1 METFLLNLLKTSLL
15 GSLAILAMLVLKPLW
30 RERYRAKTRCWLW
43 LALAAFLLL
52 PVDFSVKNA
61 PVQAAPPKDYTLFV
75 GTDKTAIQSTDNLF
89 GDMAEKSGQSP
100 AQVRD
105 TIIQRPVTNP
115 EQKTTRYIPVTT
127 ILFYGY
133 LAGAAAFLLYQGVSY
148 ALFRR
153 TVRRWKRDVSR
164 ADYAAMLSDTAR
176 DLGVSAPEMIV
187 CEAISTPAVTGL
199 LRPRLLL
206 PHERYDVQELRYILR
221 HELCHLKR
229 RDMLLKL
236 VLLAANA
243 MHWFNPVVYLM
254 LRQADED
261 IELACDSAATD
272 GLELPERAAYS
283 RTLLAAVQSSVRALP
298 ATTCFGGTV
307 ERLKRRIT
315 NVLGAQ
321 KKRGLG
327 VVALVLA
334 LTLTAG
340 CAISWGERAQK
351 NDDPF
356 ADKSYT
362 VDILLY
368 EAPAFTDGFTDGT
381 YPSFRTTTNT
391 AGEKYVTLCDAWG
404 STSIYGP
411 MEEYTLEKQSFY
423 ALFGSTKASPVD
435 DLIQNNK
442 SAWSGHC
449 EEASDG
455 QPNQVYLLK
464 QKDGSVYL
472 GLAGDYEEDG
482 SELFCS
488 VFRLNEQVNPIY
500 ASMDDYAAACVE
512 DLKKGTMTYSVS
524 ENNDYASRS
533 IEDTVADVRV
543 TQLEQADSLGNL
555 SPDGTVLE
563 LWYFQY
569 EMKPTNEAG
578 MQIDVIGGQELTD
591 DGYLNENW
599 THYLTVLH
607 YTYGEKT
614 GYQVIG
620 TYTGNDGLW
629 YNGCSYSGEE
639 KYYLHDFYVDYAGL
653 DLPKMFIPDLLN
665 DTAADGYGRAN
676 QCEARLISGDGS
688 YYFYAPITAWA
699 CNPGTEFWYSRY
711 DTGSYFNAKKLE
723 QSLDEAKA
731 EWESTGAK
739 AEKTDAGWRFV
750 THEGMSNTI
759 VTLFDAPDGTCYE
772 VTTHWTF
779 DGSTEENQWGWN
791 RDRAV
796 EGEAVILQAMVNSFR
811 TSKILFTDGS
821 PNGSESS
828 DPAPDDT
835 AFQADLQLASNGG
848 ASWLSL
854 NTDGMAVGGH
864 DPKDSAPTVLLDT
877 CDYKEYDPSESSP
890 SGSAVPPGGGNP
902 LALCL
907 SLSNSARFTFY
918 EGSDFMLYQHGDT
931 RYYKVSSYGD
941 YATIFDAMLA
951 WYNKTPD
958 KEATFESDLVL
969 ASNAATVD
977 ILAFCPASG
986 ESGSHAPLLTGY
998 SVALDSYEYK
1008 PIDKPKN
1015 LDGLDSVE
1023 LWPHNA
1029 QATCLIFYKGTN
1041 TVKYVSGKSERYYRA
1056 VGDFSIVDN
1065 DGRTLYDLMRVWY
1078 DTAEYSDML
1087 TSDVRAQS
1095 KSFSWQEAA
1104 QNWANA
1110 YYGTQKEVTSG
1121 SIYKFTWLNVTVNPA
1136 EETTQAKRKA
1146 GEIDDNTYCFAV
1158 RVEFTAESANA
1169 LQSAMAGNTVKCEN
1183 PAAPKDAYEFYRC
1196 CTIQLR
1202 DDGRWYGTELG
1213 TGWLCAIPK
1222 KEGLPPPFFAV
1233 FQRRAGKSTGT
1244 SQRYVV

>member
-100 AQVRD
+100 AAVRD

-133 LAGAAAFLLYQGVSY
+133 LAGAAAFLLYQGISY

-199 LRPRLLL
+199 LCPRLLL

-315 NVLGAQ
+315 NILGAQ

-340 CAISWGERAQK
+340 CATSWGSRDASTA
-351 NDDPF
+351 PF
-356 ADKSYT
+356 DGSRYNPMFVFGNSELTTGKDFRPLYYVSDGNGFSVQLSQGNGAKSVALTYGST
-362 VDILLY
+362 VAVYMPLESVTLTQ
-368 EAPAFTDGFTDGT
+368 ENFDGT
-381 YPSFRTTTNT
+381 LLPDLDTLRGDNKAAWRVQLPDNFDDHDPEASPNLVFLLEQEDGTLYLCIGYHFEGGDAFPEDTDRIRWVYRLEKEDDTLYPSM
-391 AGEKYVTLCDAWG
+391 DA
-404 STSIYGP
+404 
-411 MEEYTLEKQSFY
+411 
-423 ALFGSTKASPVD
+423 
-435 DLIQNNK
+435 
-442 SAWSGHC
+442 
-449 EEASDG
+449 
-455 QPNQVYLLK
+455 
-464 QKDGSVYL
+464 
-472 GLAGDYEEDG
+472 
-482 SELFCS
+482 
-488 VFRLNEQVNPIY
+488 
-500 ASMDDYAAACVE
+500 YAAAQVE
-512 DLKKGTMTYSVS
+512 KLKKSTMSYCTS
-524 ENNDYASRS
+524 EDGNYASQVA
-533 IEDTVADVRV
+533 EDTVADVRV
-543 TQLEQADSLGNL
+543 TQLEQGDSLGNL

-578 MQIDVIGGQELTD
+578 VEIEPVGGQYVTD
-591 DGYLNENW
+591 DGYLRESW
-599 THYLTVLH
+599 THYLTVLR
-607 YTYGEKT
+607 YTSGEKT

-629 YNGCSYSGEE
+629 YDGCSYSGEE
-639 KYYLHDFYVDYAGL
+639 KYYLHDFYIDYAGL
-653 DLPKMFIPDLLN
+653 DLPKMFIPNLLN
-665 DTAADGYGRAN
+665 AATDGYGRAN

-796 EGEAVILQAMVNSFR
+796 EGEAEVLRAMVRSF
-811 TSKILFTDGS
+811 TVNWDADAAA
-821 PNGSESS
+821 
-828 DPAPDDT
+828 DPALDDSD
-835 AFQADLQLASNGG
+835 FQADLQLASNGG
-848 ASWLSL
+848 AAWMFLYRDNAAITDRDMLNVTPTVRLDECSYALLHDKFTPADGARSLTLWLSNNDSSHL
-854 NTDGMAVGGH
+854 AFFEGTDI
-864 DPKDSAPTVLLDT
+864 
-877 CDYKEYDPSESSP
+877 
-890 SGSAVPPGGGNP
+890 
-902 LALCL
+902 
-907 SLSNSARFTFY
+907 
-918 EGSDFMLYQHGDT
+918 MLYQRDDAY
-931 RYYKVSSYGD
+931 YYKVSDYGD
-941 YATIFDAMLA
+941 YATLYDAMLA
-951 WYNKTPD
+951 WFNSAQSGTEPSD
-958 KEATFESDLVL
+958 ASSATTTNAVSRDSLIKAADSYVDLGGYLWYTAGGKLCRWREGGSVETIDTL
-969 ASNAATVD
+969 PIDSLTDSPVRATLS
-977 ILAFCPASG
+977 IR
-986 ESGSHAPLLTGY
+986 GSR
-998 SVALDSYEYK
+998 VALNYHIGGATMGTYVTELYNPDGEQYVKIDGYESIAFDNHGNIVKTLQFPPAQNNLSISY
-1008 PIDKPKN
+1008 D
-1015 LDGLDSVE
+1015 
-1023 LWPHNA
+1023 
-1029 QATCLIFYKGTN
+1029 
-1041 TVKYVSGKSERYYRA
+1041 SGKTWTSIGDADYFYGSVTEDGSSISYFPGALEIRDGYVYTTA
-1056 VGDFSIVDN
+1056 V
-1065 DGRTLYDLMRVWY
+1065 YDI
-1078 DTAEYSDML
+1078 DHQK
-1087 TSDVRAQS
+1087 TSDPL
-1095 KSFSWQEAA
+1095 
-1104 QNWANA
+1104 
-1110 YYGTQKEVTSG
+1110 VTHS
-1121 SIYKFTWLNVTVNPA
+1121 
-1136 EETTQAKRKA
+1136 
-1146 GEIDDNTYCFAV
+1146 V
-1158 RVEFTAESANA
+1158 RVN
-1169 LQSAMAGNTVKCEN
+1169 LK
-1183 PAAPKDAYEFYRC
+1183 
-1196 CTIQLR
+1196 
-1202 DDGRWYGTELG
+1202 
-1213 TGWLCAIPK
+1213 TGAQEILD
-1222 KEGLPPPFFAV
+1222 
-1233 FQRRAGKSTGT
+1233 
-1244 SQRYVV
+1244 

>member
-43 LALAAFLLL
+43 LAMAAFLLL
-52 PVDFSVKNA
+52 PIDFSVKNA

-100 AQVRD
+100 AAVRD

-115 EQKTTRYIPVTT
+115 EQKMTRYIPVTT

-133 LAGAAAFLLYQGVSY
+133 LAGAAAFLLYQGLSY
-148 ALFRR
+148 AHFRR
-153 TVRRWKRDVSR
+153 TVRRWKRDVAR
-164 ADYAAMLSDTAR
+164 ADYAAMLSDTAH

-206 PHERYDVQELRYILR
+206 PHEHYDVQELRYILR

-229 RDMLLKL
+229 RDMLFKL

-261 IELACDSAATD
+261 IELACDSAAT

-340 CAISWGERAQK
+340 CAVSWGERGKK
-351 NDDPF
+351 NDAPF
-356 ADKSYT
+356 
-362 VDILLY
+362 
-368 EAPAFTDGFTDGT
+368 DGT
-381 YPSFRTTTNT
+381 RYNPVLVVANWELTIGKNFRPLYYVSDESGTYFRLSREDGVNT
-391 AGEKYVTLCDAWG
+391 VTMIYDGGETAFAPMESVTLTQENFDGTLLPDLDALRSDNKTAWRVQLPDNFDDHDPEASPNLVFLLEQEDG
-404 STSIYGP
+404 TLYLCIGYHFNGGDAFPEDSDRIRWVYR
-411 MEEYTLEKQSFY
+411 LEK
-423 ALFGSTKASPVD
+423 
-435 DLIQNNK
+435 
-442 SAWSGHC
+442 
-449 EEASDG
+449 
-455 QPNQVYLLK
+455 
-464 QKDGSVYL
+464 
-472 GLAGDYEEDG
+472 ED
-482 SELFCS
+482 
-488 VFRLNEQVNPIY
+488 NTIY
-500 ASMDDYAAACVE
+500 PSMDDYAAACVE

-543 TQLEQADSLGNL
+543 TRLEQGDSLGNL

-578 MQIDVIGGQELTD
+578 VEIEPVGGQYVTD
-591 DGYLNENW
+591 DGYLRESW

-607 YTYGEKT
+607 YTSGEKT

-629 YNGCSYSGEE
+629 YNGCNYSGEE
-639 KYYLHDFYVDYAGL
+639 KYYLHDFYIDYAGL
-653 DLPKMFIPDLLN
+653 NEPKMYIPNLLN
-665 DTAADGYGRAN
+665 AATDGYGRAN

-796 EGEAVILQAMVNSFR
+796 EGEAEVLRAMVRSF
-811 TSKILFTDGS
+811 TVNWDADAAA
-821 PNGSESS
+821 
-828 DPAPDDT
+828 DPALDDSD
-835 AFQADLQLASNGG
+835 FQADLQLASNGG
-848 ASWLSL
+848 ASWMYLSK
-854 NTDGMAVGGH
+854 NSAAVS
-864 DPKDSAPTVLLDT
+864 DCNMRNVTPTVKLDECSYALLNEEFTPDDGKQT
-877 CDYKEYDPSESSP
+877 
-890 SGSAVPPGGGNP
+890 
-902 LALCL
+902 LTLW
-907 SLSNSARFTFY
+907 LSNNDSSHLAFY
-918 EGSDFMLYQHGDT
+918 EGTNVMLYQRDDA
-931 RYYKVSSYGD
+931 RYYKVSNFGD
-941 YATIFDAMLA
+941 YATLYDAMLA
-951 WYNKTPD
+951 WYHSAQSGTKP
-958 KEATFESDLVL
+958 SD
-969 ASNAATVD
+969 ASSTTTTNAVSRDSLIKA
-977 ILAFCPASG
+977 A
-986 ESGSHAPLLTGY
+986 
-998 SVALDSYEYK
+998 DSYVDLGGYLWYTAGGKFCRWRE
-1008 PIDKPKN
+1008 
-1015 LDGLDSVE
+1015 GGSVE
-1023 LWPHNA
+1023 
-1029 QATCLIFYKGTN
+1029 
-1041 TVKYVSGKSERYYRA
+1041 TVCDLPLDYDTPVSASL
-1056 VGDFSIVDN
+1056 STQDN
-1065 DGRTLYDLMRVWY
+1065 RILMNYHIGGAIMGSFITDLYDTDGKKLSSINGYNAIAISGDIIVMTDYFMPTPNNMSISY
-1078 DTAEYSDML
+1078 DCGKTFTEFGDKDWFYGSAL
-1087 TSDVRAQS
+1087 TED
-1095 KSFSWQEAA
+1095 
-1104 QNWANA
+1104 
-1110 YYGTQKEVTSG
+1110 GTYVTSVNSSLEIRDG
-1121 SIYKFTWLNVTVNPA
+1121 YVYTTAVYDINHEKSDDPLVTH
-1136 EETTQAKRKA
+1136 
-1146 GEIDDNTYCFAV
+1146 AV
-1158 RVEFTAESANA
+1158 RISI
-1169 LQSAMAGNTVKCEN
+1169 K
-1183 PAAPKDAYEFYRC
+1183 
-1196 CTIQLR
+1196 
-1202 DDGRWYGTELG
+1202 
-1213 TGWLCAIPK
+1213 TGAQEILD
-1222 KEGLPPPFFAV
+1222 
-1233 FQRRAGKSTGT
+1233 
-1244 SQRYVV
+1244 

>member
-43 LALAAFLLL
+43 LALAVFLLL
-52 PVDFSVKNA
+52 PIDFSVKNA

-75 GTDKTAIQSTDNLF
+75 GTDKTTIQSTDNLF

-148 ALFRR
+148 TLFRR

-206 PHERYDVQELRYILR
+206 PHEHYDVQELRYILR

-327 VVALVLA
+327 IVALVLA

-340 CAISWGERAQK
+340 CAVSWGERAQK

-362 VDILLY
+362 VDTLLY
-368 EAPAFTDGFTDGT
+368 EAPGFTDGFTDGA
-381 YPSFRTTTNT
+381 YPTFRTATNP
-391 AGEKYVTLCDAWG
+391 AGEKYVTMFNDLGYAL
-404 STSIYGP
+404 IYGP
-411 MEEYTLEKQSFY
+411 MEEYKLEKQSFY
-423 ALFGSTKASPVD
+423 ALFGNTRDASPVD
-435 DLIQNNK
+435 DLMQHNK
-442 SAWSGHC
+442 FAWTGYC
-449 EEASDG
+449 EEAKDS
-455 QPNQVYLLK
+455 QPYQAYLLE
-464 QKDGSVYL
+464 QEDGTIYL
-472 GLAGDYEEDG
+472 GLSADYAEDG
-482 SELFCS
+482 SECFCM
-488 VFRLNEQVNPIY
+488 VYRLNEQINPIY

-524 ENNDYASRS
+524 ENNEYASRS

-543 TQLEQADSLGNL
+543 TQLEQGDSLGNL

-578 MQIDVIGGQELTD
+578 AQINIVGGQELTD

-607 YTYGEKT
+607 YTSGEKT
-614 GYQVIG
+614 GYQILG
-620 TYTGNDGLW
+620 TSMSNDGLW
-629 YNGCSYSGEE
+629 YNGCSYGVDL

-653 DLPKMFIPDLLN
+653 SEPKMYIPNLLN
-665 DTAADGYGRAN
+665 AATDGYGRAN

-811 TSKILFTDGS
+811 TSKILPTTD
-821 PNGSESS
+821 PVLD
-828 DPAPDDT
+828 DPA
-835 AFQADLQLASNGG
+835 FKADLQLATNGG
-848 ASWLSL
+848 ASWMYLSK
-854 NTDGMAVGGH
+854 NSAAVS
-864 DPKDSAPTVLLDT
+864 DCNMRNVTPTVKLDECSYALLNEEFTPDDGKQT
-877 CDYKEYDPSESSP
+877 
-890 SGSAVPPGGGNP
+890 
-902 LALCL
+902 LTLW
-907 SLSNSARFTFY
+907 LSNNDSSHLAFY
-918 EGSDFMLYQHGDT
+918 EGTNVMLYQRDDA
-931 RYYKVSSYGD
+931 RYYKVSNFGD
-941 YATIFDAMLA
+941 YATLYDAMLA
-951 WYNKTPD
+951 WFNSAQSGTEP
-958 KEATFESDLVL
+958 SD
-969 ASNAATVD
+969 ASSTTTTNAVSRDSLIKA
-977 ILAFCPASG
+977 A
-986 ESGSHAPLLTGY
+986 
-998 SVALDSYEYK
+998 DSYVDLGGYLWYTAGGKFCRWRE
-1008 PIDKPKN
+1008 
-1015 LDGLDSVE
+1015 GGSVE
-1023 LWPHNA
+1023 TVCDLPLDYDTPVSASLSTQDNRILMNYHIGG
-1029 QATCLIFYKGTN
+1029 ATMGSFIT
-1041 TVKYVSGKSERYYRA
+1041 
-1056 VGDFSIVDN
+1056 D
-1065 DGRTLYDLMRVWY
+1065 LYDTDGKKLSSINGYNAIAISGDIIVMTDHFMPTPNNMSISY
-1078 DTAEYSDML
+1078 DCGKTFTEFGDKDWFYGSAL
-1087 TSDVRAQS
+1087 TED
-1095 KSFSWQEAA
+1095 
-1104 QNWANA
+1104 
-1110 YYGTQKEVTSG
+1110 GTYVTSVNSSLEIRDG
-1121 SIYKFTWLNVTVNPA
+1121 YVYTTAVYDINHEKSDDPLVTH
-1136 EETTQAKRKA
+1136 
-1146 GEIDDNTYCFAV
+1146 AV
-1158 RVEFTAESANA
+1158 RISI
-1169 LQSAMAGNTVKCEN
+1169 K
-1183 PAAPKDAYEFYRC
+1183 
-1196 CTIQLR
+1196 
-1202 DDGRWYGTELG
+1202 
-1213 TGWLCAIPK
+1213 TGAQEILD
-1222 KEGLPPPFFAV
+1222 
-1233 FQRRAGKSTGT
+1233 
-1244 SQRYVV
+1244 

>member
-43 LALAAFLLL
+43 LALAVFLLL

-61 PVQAAPPKDYTLFV
+61 PVQAEPPKDYTLFV

-115 EQKTTRYIPVTT
+115 EQKATRYIPVTT

-164 ADYAAMLSDTAR
+164 ADYAAMLSDTAH

-272 GLELPERAAYS
+272 GLEHPERAAYS

-315 NVLGAQ
+315 NVLGVQ

-340 CAISWGERAQK
+340 CAVSWGNK
-351 NDDPF
+351 NELSDPF
-356 ADKSYT
+356 GKSYT
-362 VDILLY
+362 IADIVYIGVEPDDTFRENAANAELLLRSDAQSMTLTWTDHY
-368 EAPAFTDGFTDGT
+368 KWDCTAAGSFEMTEENFDRYFDGSAFEAADNPAGWQESDMSAAKLRRENANTWCFTTSSPPDGLTD
-381 YPSFRTTTNT
+381 Y
-391 AGEKYVTLCDAWG
+391 LC
-404 STSIYGP
+404 
-411 MEEYTLEKQSFY
+411 
-423 ALFGSTKASPVD
+423 
-435 DLIQNNK
+435 
-442 SAWSGHC
+442 
-449 EEASDG
+449 
-455 QPNQVYLLK
+455 LLQ
-464 QKDGSVYL
+464 QKDGTLYL
-472 GLAGDYEEDG
+472 AMGYYPDSKQTAPHCFHTL
-482 SELFCS
+482 
-488 VFRLNEQVNPIY
+488 FRLAEKAVPIY
-500 ASMDDYAAACVE
+500 ASMDDYAAKCVE
-512 DLKKGTMTYSVS
+512 DLKQGTMTYYTS
-524 ENNDYASRS
+524 ENGNYGSQA

-543 TQLEQADSLGNL
+543 TQLEFADSLGNL

-569 EMKPTNEAG
+569 EMKPTNKAG
-578 MQIDVIGGQELTD
+578 VEIEPVGGQYVTD
-591 DGYLNENW
+591 DGYLRESW
-599 THYLTVLH
+599 THYLTVLR

-629 YNGCSYSGEE
+629 YDGCNYSGEE
-639 KYYLHDFYVDYAGL
+639 KYYLHDFYIDYAGL
-653 DLPKMFIPDLLN
+653 DLPKMFIPNLLN
-665 DTAADGYGRAN
+665 AATDGYGRAN

-796 EGEAVILQAMVNSFR
+796 EGEAEVLRAMVRSF
-811 TSKILFTDGS
+811 TVNWDADAAA
-821 PNGSESS
+821 
-828 DPAPDDT
+828 DPALDDSD
-835 AFQADLQLASNGG
+835 FQADLQLASNGG
-848 ASWLSL
+848 AAWMYLSKNSAAVSDCNMRNVTPTVKLDECSYALLNEEFTPDDGKQTLTLWLS
-854 NTDGMAVGGH
+854 NN
-864 DPKDSAPTVLLDT
+864 DS
-877 CDYKEYDPSESSP
+877 SH
-890 SGSAVPPGGGNP
+890 
-902 LALCL
+902 LA
-907 SLSNSARFTFY
+907 FY
-918 EGSDFMLYQHGDT
+918 EGTNVMLYQRDDA
-931 RYYKVSSYGD
+931 RYYKVSNFGD
-941 YATIFDAMLA
+941 YATLYDAMLA
-951 WYNKTPD
+951 WFNSAQSGTEPSD
-958 KEATFESDLVL
+958 ASSATTANAVSRDSLIKAADSYVDLGGYLWYTAGGKLYRWREGGSVEVL
-969 ASNAATVD
+969 HDLPVNDVTDTTVD
-977 ILAFCPASG
+977 ATLSVVSDQVALRYYIGGGIMGSFVTELYGADGKQSATLYGYESIAI
-986 ESGSHAPLLTGY
+986 SGSTIVETTKFPPTVNNLRLSTDGGKTWTSIGDADYFYGSVTEDGSSISYFPGALEIRDGY
-998 SVALDSYEYK
+998 VYTTAVYD
-1008 PIDKPKN
+1008 IDHQK
-1015 LDGLDSVE
+1015 
-1023 LWPHNA
+1023 
-1029 QATCLIFYKGTN
+1029 
-1041 TVKYVSGKSERYYRA
+1041 
-1056 VGDFSIVDN
+1056 
-1065 DGRTLYDLMRVWY
+1065 
-1078 DTAEYSDML
+1078 
-1087 TSDVRAQS
+1087 TSDPL
-1095 KSFSWQEAA
+1095 
-1104 QNWANA
+1104 
-1110 YYGTQKEVTSG
+1110 VTHS
-1121 SIYKFTWLNVTVNPA
+1121 
-1136 EETTQAKRKA
+1136 
-1146 GEIDDNTYCFAV
+1146 V
-1158 RVEFTAESANA
+1158 RVN
-1169 LQSAMAGNTVKCEN
+1169 LK
-1183 PAAPKDAYEFYRC
+1183 
-1196 CTIQLR
+1196 
-1202 DDGRWYGTELG
+1202 
-1213 TGWLCAIPK
+1213 TGAQEILD
-1222 KEGLPPPFFAV
+1222 
-1233 FQRRAGKSTGT
+1233 
-1244 SQRYVV
+1244 

>member
-43 LALAAFLLL
+43 LALAVFLLL

-61 PVQAAPPKDYTLFV
+61 PVQAEPPKDYTLFV
-75 GTDKTAIQSTDNLF
+75 GTDKTTIQSTDNLF

-100 AQVRD
+100 AAVRD

-153 TVRRWKRDVSR
+153 TVRRWKRDVAR

-340 CAISWGERAQK
+340 CAVSWGERAQK

-362 VDILLY
+362 VDTLLY
-368 EAPAFTDGFTDGT
+368 EAPGFTDGFTDGA
-381 YPSFRTTTNT
+381 YPTFRTATNP
-391 AGEKYVTLCDAWG
+391 AGEKYVTMFNDLGYAL
-404 STSIYGP
+404 IYGP
-411 MEEYTLEKQSFY
+411 MEEYKLEKQSFY
-423 ALFGSTKASPVD
+423 ALFGSTRDASPVD
-435 DLIQNNK
+435 DLMQHNK
-442 SAWSGHC
+442 SAWTGYC
-449 EEASDG
+449 EEAKDS
-455 QPNQVYLLK
+455 QPYQAYLLE
-464 QKDGSVYL
+464 QEDGTIYL
-472 GLAGDYEEDG
+472 GLSADYAEDG
-482 SELFCS
+482 SECFCM
-488 VFRLNEQVNPIY
+488 VYRLEKEDDTIY
-500 ASMDDYAAACVE
+500 ASMDDYAAERVAE
-512 DLKKGTMTYSVS
+512 LKKGTMTYSVS
-524 ENNDYASRS
+524 ENNEYASRS

-578 MQIDVIGGQELTD
+578 AQINIVGGQELTD

-607 YTYGEKT
+607 YTSGEKT

-796 EGEAVILQAMVNSFR
+796 ESEAEVLRAMVRSF
-811 TSKILFTDGS
+811 TVNWDADAAA
-821 PNGSESS
+821 
-828 DPAPDDT
+828 DPALDDSD
-835 AFQADLQLASNGG
+835 FQADLQLASNGG
-848 ASWLSL
+848 AAWMYLSKNSAAVSDCNMRNVTPTVKLDECSYALLNEEFTPDDGKQTLTLWLS
-854 NTDGMAVGGH
+854 NN
-864 DPKDSAPTVLLDT
+864 DS
-877 CDYKEYDPSESSP
+877 SH
-890 SGSAVPPGGGNP
+890 
-902 LALCL
+902 LA
-907 SLSNSARFTFY
+907 FY
-918 EGSDFMLYQHGDT
+918 EGTNVMLYQRDDA
-931 RYYKVSSYGD
+931 RYYKVSNFGD
-941 YATIFDAMLA
+941 YATLYDAMLA
-951 WYNKTPD
+951 WFNSAQSGT
-958 KEATFESDLVL
+958 ETSD
-969 ASNAATVD
+969 ASSTTTTNAVSRDSLIKA
-977 ILAFCPASG
+977 A
-986 ESGSHAPLLTGY
+986 
-998 SVALDSYEYK
+998 DSY
-1008 PIDKPKN
+1008 
-1015 LDGLDSVE
+1015 
-1023 LWPHNA
+1023 
-1029 QATCLIFYKGTN
+1029 
-1041 TVKYVSGKSERYYRA
+1041 
-1056 VGDFSIVDN
+1056 VDN
-1065 DGRTLYDLMRVWY
+1065 DDYLWYISGGKLCRWHEGGSVETLRELPYNDVTDQPAIATLAVEYDQVALRWHIGGATTGTTMLELYGADGKRTMELD
-1078 DTAEYSDML
+1078 
-1087 TSDVRAQS
+1087 
-1095 KSFSWQEAA
+1095 
-1104 QNWANA
+1104 
-1110 YYGTQKEVTSG
+1110 G
-1121 SIYKFTWLNVTVNPA
+1121 SAP
-1136 EETTQAKRKA
+1136 
-1146 GEIDDNTYCFAV
+1146 FAI
-1158 RVEFTAESANA
+1158 S
-1169 LQSAMAGNTVKCEN
+1169 GNTVVKLLSFPPTTGN
-1183 PAAPKDAYEFYRC
+1183 LLLSTDGGKTWSAIGDADWFYGSVTEDSSGSTSYALADL
-1196 CTIQLR
+1196 TIR
-1202 DDGRWYGTELG
+1202 DGYVYTTAVYDIDHQKTSDPLVTHSVRVNLK
-1213 TGWLCAIPK
+1213 TGAQEILD
-1222 KEGLPPPFFAV
+1222 
-1233 FQRRAGKSTGT
+1233 
-1244 SQRYVV
+1244 

>member
-52 PVDFSVKNA
+52 PIDFSVKNA

-100 AQVRD
+100 SAVRD

-153 TVRRWKRDVSR
+153 TVRRWKRDVAR

-229 RDMLLKL
+229 RDMLFKL

-340 CAISWGERAQK
+340 CAVSWGSRDASTA
-351 NDDPF
+351 PF
-356 ADKSYT
+356 DGSRYHPVFVLENPELTIGESFLPLSNITSTSVQLSQADGIKMVALTYT
-362 VDILLY
+362 GTAMVYTPMESVTLTQ
-368 EAPAFTDGFTDGT
+368 ENFDGT
-381 YPSFRTTTNT
+381 LLPDLDALRSDNKT
-391 AGEKYVTLCDAWG
+391 AWRVQLPDNFDDHDPEASPNLVFLLEQEDGTLYLCIGYHFNGGDAFIEDTDRIRWV
-404 STSIYGP
+404 YR
-411 MEEYTLEKQSFY
+411 LEK
-423 ALFGSTKASPVD
+423 
-435 DLIQNNK
+435 
-442 SAWSGHC
+442 
-449 EEASDG
+449 
-455 QPNQVYLLK
+455 
-464 QKDGSVYL
+464 
-472 GLAGDYEEDG
+472 ED
-482 SELFCS
+482 
-488 VFRLNEQVNPIY
+488 NTIY
-500 ASMDDYAAACVE
+500 PSMDDYAAKCVE
-512 DLKKGTMTYSVS
+512 DLKQGTMTYSVS

-543 TQLEQADSLGNL
+543 TRLEQGDSLGNL

-578 MQIDVIGGQELTD
+578 VQIDVIGGQELTD
-591 DGYLNENW
+591 DGYLNEHW

-614 GYQVIG
+614 GYQIIG
-620 TYTGNDGLW
+620 TSMSNDGLW
-629 YNGCSYSGEE
+629 YNGCGYGVDL

-653 DLPKMFIPDLLN
+653 NEPKMYIPNLVDGLVE
-665 DTAADGYGRAN
+665 DGYGHGN
-676 QCEARLISGDGS
+676 SVEGRLVSGS
-688 YYFYAPITAWA
+688 TYNFCYYYVPITGWA
-699 CNPGTEFWYSRY
+699 CSPGTDYWYSRY
-711 DTGSYFNAKKLE
+711 DTGSYFSVKKLE
-723 QSLDEAKA
+723 RGINDAKA
-731 EWESTGAK
+731 EWESTGVTG
-739 AEKTDAGWRFV
+739 EKVDTGCWRYV

-759 VTLFDAPDGTCYE
+759 VTLFAGPNNTTYE
-772 VTTHWTF
+772 VEIHWLF

-791 RDRAV
+791 HDRAV
-796 EGEAVILQAMVNSFR
+796 EEEAVILQAMVKHFTINGG
-811 TSKILFTDGS
+811 IYFTDGS
-821 PNGSESS
+821 SDSES
-828 DPAPDDT
+828 PADT
-835 AFQADLQLASNGG
+835 AFLTDLQLAANGG
-848 ASWLSL
+848 IESLTLFPAATSSIISPCEPVSTEGSELHVDLSNYGYSSTSEPENISLLNHIRIDLKGDSQSWF
-854 NTDGMAVGGH
+854 
-864 DPKDSAPTVLLDT
+864 
-877 CDYKEYDPSESSP
+877 ESYQ
-890 SGSAVPPGGGNP
+890 GGNVIGYCAENRP
-902 LALCL
+902 
-907 SLSNSARFTFY
+907 T
-918 EGSDFMLYQHGDT
+918 E
-931 RYYKVSSYGD
+931 YY
-941 YATIFDAMLA
+941 
-951 WYNKTPD
+951 
-958 KEATFESDLVL
+958 
-969 ASNAATVD
+969 
-977 ILAFCPASG
+977 LAF
-986 ESGSHAPLLTGY
+986 
-998 SVALDSYEYK
+998 
-1008 PIDKPKN
+1008 
-1015 LDGLDSVE
+1015 
-1023 LWPHNA
+1023 
-1029 QATCLIFYKGTN
+1029 
-1041 TVKYVSGKSERYYRA
+1041 
-1056 VGDFSIVDN
+1056 GDF
-1065 DGRTLYDLMRVWY
+1065 GKYATLYDVILEWYHSAQSGTKPSDASSTTTTNAVSRDSLIKAADSYVDLGGYLWYTAGGKFCRWREGGSVETVCDLPLDY
-1078 DTAEYSDML
+1078 DTPVSASLSTQDNRILMNYHIGGATMGSFITDLYDTDGKKLSSINGYNAIAISGDIIVMTDHFMPTPNNMSISYDCGKTFTEFGDKDWFYGSAL
-1087 TSDVRAQS
+1087 TED
-1095 KSFSWQEAA
+1095 
-1104 QNWANA
+1104 
-1110 YYGTQKEVTSG
+1110 GTYVTSVNSSLEIRDG
-1121 SIYKFTWLNVTVNPA
+1121 YVYTTAVYDINHEKSDDPLVTH
-1136 EETTQAKRKA
+1136 
-1146 GEIDDNTYCFAV
+1146 AV
-1158 RVEFTAESANA
+1158 RISI
-1169 LQSAMAGNTVKCEN
+1169 K
-1183 PAAPKDAYEFYRC
+1183 
-1196 CTIQLR
+1196 
-1202 DDGRWYGTELG
+1202 
-1213 TGWLCAIPK
+1213 TGAQEILD
-1222 KEGLPPPFFAV
+1222 
-1233 FQRRAGKSTGT
+1233 
-1244 SQRYVV
+1244 

>member
-133 LAGAAAFLLYQGVSY
+133 LAGAAAFLLYQGISY
-148 ALFRR
+148 AHFRR

-315 NVLGAQ
+315 NVLGVQ

-327 VVALVLA
+327 IVALVLA

-340 CAISWGERAQK
+340 CAVSWGERAQK

-362 VDILLY
+362 VDTLLY
-368 EAPAFTDGFTDGT
+368 EAPGFTDGFTDGA
-381 YPSFRTTTNT
+381 YPTFRTATNP
-391 AGEKYVTLCDAWG
+391 AGEKYVTMFNDLGYAL
-404 STSIYGP
+404 IYGP
-411 MEEYTLEKQSFY
+411 MEEYKLEKQSFY
-423 ALFGSTKASPVD
+423 ALFGNTRDASPVD
-435 DLIQNNK
+435 DLMQHNK
-442 SAWSGHC
+442 SAWTGYC
-449 EEASDG
+449 EEAKDS
-455 QPNQVYLLK
+455 QPYQAYLLE
-464 QKDGSVYL
+464 QEDGTIYL
-472 GLAGDYEEDG
+472 GLSADYAEDG
-482 SELFCS
+482 SECFCM
-488 VFRLNEQVNPIY
+488 VYRLNEQINPIY

-578 MQIDVIGGQELTD
+578 AQINIVGGQELTD
-591 DGYLNENW
+591 DGYLNEHW

-607 YTYGEKT
+607 YTSGEKT
-614 GYQVIG
+614 GYQIIG
-620 TYTGNDGLW
+620 TSMSNDGLW
-629 YNGCSYSGEE
+629 YNGCSYGVDL

-653 DLPKMFIPDLLN
+653 DLPKMYIPNLVDGLVE
-665 DTAADGYGRAN
+665 DGYGHGN
-676 QCEARLISGDGS
+676 SVEGRLISGNGNYS
-688 YYFYAPITAWA
+688 FYAPISGWTYKPDAEYA
-699 CNPGTEFWYSRY
+699 EYWYSSY
-711 DTGSYFNAKKLE
+711 NTGSYFSVTE
-723 QSLDEAKA
+723 VDHSLYDEKP
-731 EWESTGAK
+731 EWESAGYT
-739 AEKTDAGWRFV
+739 AEWIDESCRFV
-750 THEGMSNTI
+750 THEGMSNTV
-759 VTLFDAPDGTCYE
+759 VTLFNGPNNTCYIVE
-772 VTTHWTF
+772 IHWLF

-791 RDRAV
+791 HDRAV
-796 EGEAVILQAMVNSFR
+796 EEEAVILQAMVNSFR
-811 TSKILFTDGS
+811 TSKILPTTD
-821 PNGSESS
+821 PVLD
-828 DPAPDDT
+828 DPA
-835 AFQADLQLASNGG
+835 FKADLQLATNGG
-848 ASWLSL
+848 ASWMYLSKNSAAVSDCNMRNVSPAVKLDECSYTLL
-854 NTDGMAVGGH
+854 NKDFTPADG
-864 DPKDSAPTVLLDT
+864 TQVLELW
-877 CDYKEYDPSESSP
+877 
-890 SGSAVPPGGGNP
+890 
-902 LALCL
+902 
-907 SLSNSARFTFY
+907 LSNNDDSHFAFY
-918 EGSDFMLYQHGDT
+918 EGTNVMLYQRDDA
-931 RYYKVSSYGD
+931 RYYKVSNFGD
-941 YATIFDAMLA
+941 YATLYNAMLA
-951 WYNKTPD
+951 WFNSAQSGT
-958 KEATFESDLVL
+958 ETSD
-969 ASNAATVD
+969 ASSTTTTNAVTRDSLIKSA
-977 ILAFCPASG
+977 
-986 ESGSHAPLLTGY
+986 
-998 SVALDSYEYK
+998 DSYVDHGGYLWYTAGGKFYRWHE
-1008 PIDKPKN
+1008 
-1015 LDGLDSVE
+1015 GGSVE
-1023 LWPHNA
+1023 
-1029 QATCLIFYKGTN
+1029 
-1041 TVKYVSGKSERYYRA
+1041 TVCDLPLDYDTPVSASL
-1056 VGDFSIVDN
+1056 STQDN
-1065 DGRTLYDLMRVWY
+1065 RILMNYHIGGAIMGSFITDLYDTDGKKLSSISGY
-1078 DTAEYSDML
+1078 DAIAISGDIIVMTDHFMPTPNNMSISYDCGKTFTEFGDKDWFYGSTL
-1087 TSDVRAQS
+1087 TED
-1095 KSFSWQEAA
+1095 
-1104 QNWANA
+1104 
-1110 YYGTQKEVTSG
+1110 GTYVTSVNSSLEIRDG
-1121 SIYKFTWLNVTVNPA
+1121 YVYTTAVYDINHEKSDDPLVTH
-1136 EETTQAKRKA
+1136 
-1146 GEIDDNTYCFAV
+1146 AV
-1158 RVEFTAESANA
+1158 RISI
-1169 LQSAMAGNTVKCEN
+1169 K
-1183 PAAPKDAYEFYRC
+1183 
-1196 CTIQLR
+1196 
-1202 DDGRWYGTELG
+1202 
-1213 TGWLCAIPK
+1213 TGAQEILD
-1222 KEGLPPPFFAV
+1222 
-1233 FQRRAGKSTGT
+1233 
-1244 SQRYVV
+1244 

>member
-43 LALAAFLLL
+43 LALAVFLLL

-75 GTDKTAIQSTDNLF
+75 GTDKTTIQSTDNLF

-153 TVRRWKRDVSR
+153 TVRRWKRAVSR
-164 ADYAAMLSDTAR
+164 ADYASLLSDTAR

-206 PHERYDVQELRYILR
+206 PHEHYDVQELRYILR

-340 CAISWGERAQK
+340 CAVGWGERAQTQK

-500 ASMDDYAAACVE
+500 ASMDDYAAERVAE
-512 DLKKGTMTYSVS
+512 LKKGTMTYSVS
-524 ENNDYASRS
+524 ENNEYASRS

-578 MQIDVIGGQELTD
+578 AQINIVGGQELTD

-607 YTYGEKT
+607 YTSGEQT

-759 VTLFDAPDGTCYE
+759 VTLFDAPDGICYE

-796 EGEAVILQAMVNSFR
+796 EGEAAILQAMTDSF
-811 TSKILFTDGS
+811 TTTGKILLSQEDASAASTGFDALDAALDALGDMNVTADPLGHAVMV
-821 PNGSESS
+821 PNATAKWDDRNGTNIAYRAEIAKQFRQYSWKEASNVAQFGEEVLSVQCGRWNFYLYSNYKNVLSFFDQES
-828 DPAPDDT
+828 DPKGYPYAFEITNAGAENAVWDAFYKWYEEAVAADNGKQTVTPAATDTLSRASITKSADSYVDNDDY
-835 AFQADLQLASNGG
+835 LWYISGG
-848 ASWLSL
+848 KLCRWR
-854 NTDGMAVGGH
+854 
-864 DPKDSAPTVLLDT
+864 
-877 CDYKEYDPSESSP
+877 E
-890 SGSAVPPGGGNP
+890 GSAVETICTLPIDSLTDSPVR
-902 LALCL
+902 ATL
-907 SLSNSARFTFY
+907 SI
-918 EGSDFMLYQHGDT
+918 M
-931 RYYKVSSYGD
+931 VSR
-941 YATIFDAMLA
+941 
-951 WYNKTPD
+951 
-958 KEATFESDLVL
+958 
-969 ASNAATVD
+969 
-977 ILAFCPASG
+977 
-986 ESGSHAPLLTGY
+986 
-998 SVALDSYEYK
+998 VALRYHIGGATMGTYVTELYNSDGEQYVKIDGYESIAFDNHGNIVKTLQFPPAQNNLSISY
-1008 PIDKPKN
+1008 D
-1015 LDGLDSVE
+1015 
-1023 LWPHNA
+1023 
-1029 QATCLIFYKGTN
+1029 
-1041 TVKYVSGKSERYYRA
+1041 SGKTWTAIGDADYFYGSVTEDGSSISYFPGALEIRDGYVYTTA
-1056 VGDFSIVDN
+1056 V
-1065 DGRTLYDLMRVWY
+1065 YDI
-1078 DTAEYSDML
+1078 DHQK
-1087 TSDVRAQS
+1087 TSDPL
-1095 KSFSWQEAA
+1095 
-1104 QNWANA
+1104 
-1110 YYGTQKEVTSG
+1110 VTHS
-1121 SIYKFTWLNVTVNPA
+1121 
-1136 EETTQAKRKA
+1136 
-1146 GEIDDNTYCFAV
+1146 V
-1158 RVEFTAESANA
+1158 RVN
-1169 LQSAMAGNTVKCEN
+1169 LK
-1183 PAAPKDAYEFYRC
+1183 
-1196 CTIQLR
+1196 
-1202 DDGRWYGTELG
+1202 
-1213 TGWLCAIPK
+1213 TGAQEILD
-1222 KEGLPPPFFAV
+1222 
-1233 FQRRAGKSTGT
+1233 
-1244 SQRYVV
+1244 

>member
-43 LALAAFLLL
+43 LTLAAFLLL

-61 PVQAAPPKDYTLFV
+61 PVQAEPPKDYTLFV
-75 GTDKTAIQSTDNLF
+75 GTDKTTIQSTDNLF

-153 TVRRWKRDVSR
+153 TVRRWKRDVAR

-206 PHERYDVQELRYILR
+206 PHEHYDVQELRYILR

-315 NVLGAQ
+315 NVLGTQ

-327 VVALVLA
+327 IVALVLA

-340 CAISWGERAQK
+340 CAVSWGNK
-351 NDDPF
+351 NELADPF
-356 ADKSYT
+356 GKSYT
-362 VDILLY
+362 IADIVYMGVEPDDTFRENAANAELLLRSDAQSMTLTWTDRY
-368 EAPAFTDGFTDGT
+368 KWDCTAAGSFEMTEENFDRYFDGSAFEAADNPSGWQESDMSAAKLRRENANTWCFTTSSPPDGLTD
-381 YPSFRTTTNT
+381 Y
-391 AGEKYVTLCDAWG
+391 LC
-404 STSIYGP
+404 
-411 MEEYTLEKQSFY
+411 
-423 ALFGSTKASPVD
+423 
-435 DLIQNNK
+435 
-442 SAWSGHC
+442 
-449 EEASDG
+449 
-455 QPNQVYLLK
+455 LLQ
-464 QKDGSVYL
+464 QKDGTLYL
-472 GLAGDYEEDG
+472 AMGYYPDSKQTAPHCFHTL
-482 SELFCS
+482 
-488 VFRLNEQVNPIY
+488 FRLAEKAVPIY

-578 MQIDVIGGQELTD
+578 AQINIVGGQELTD
-591 DGYLNENW
+591 DGYLNEHW

-607 YTYGEKT
+607 YTSGEKT

-620 TYTGNDGLW
+620 TSMSNDGLW
-629 YNGCSYSGEE
+629 YNGCSYGVDL

-653 DLPKMFIPDLLN
+653 DLPKMYIPDLVDGLVE
-665 DTAADGYGRAN
+665 DGYGHGN
-676 QCEARLISGDGS
+676 TVEGRLVSGS
-688 YYFYAPITAWA
+688 TYNFCYYYVPITGWA
-699 CNPGTEFWYSRY
+699 CSPGTDYWYSRY
-711 DTGSYFNAKKLE
+711 DTGSYFSVKKLE
-723 QSLDEAKA
+723 RGINDAKA
-731 EWESTGAK
+731 EWESTGVTG
-739 AEKTDAGWRFV
+739 EKVDTGCWRYV

-759 VTLFDAPDGTCYE
+759 VTLFAGPNNTTYE
-772 VTTHWTF
+772 VEIHWLF

-796 EGEAVILQAMVNSFR
+796 EEEAVILQAMVKHFTINGG
-811 TSKILFTDGS
+811 IYFTDGS
-821 PNGSESS
+821 SDSES
-828 DPAPDDT
+828 PADT
-835 AFQADLQLASNGG
+835 AFLTDLQLAANGG
-848 ASWLSL
+848 IESLTLFPAATSSIISPCEPVSTEGSELHVDLSNYGYSSTSEPENISLLNHIRIDLKGDSQSWF
-854 NTDGMAVGGH
+854 
-864 DPKDSAPTVLLDT
+864 
-877 CDYKEYDPSESSP
+877 ESYQ
-890 SGSAVPPGGGNP
+890 GGNVIGYCAENRP
-902 LALCL
+902 
-907 SLSNSARFTFY
+907 T
-918 EGSDFMLYQHGDT
+918 E
-931 RYYKVSSYGD
+931 YY
-941 YATIFDAMLA
+941 
-951 WYNKTPD
+951 
-958 KEATFESDLVL
+958 
-969 ASNAATVD
+969 
-977 ILAFCPASG
+977 LAF
-986 ESGSHAPLLTGY
+986 
-998 SVALDSYEYK
+998 
-1008 PIDKPKN
+1008 
-1015 LDGLDSVE
+1015 
-1023 LWPHNA
+1023 
-1029 QATCLIFYKGTN
+1029 
-1041 TVKYVSGKSERYYRA
+1041 
-1056 VGDFSIVDN
+1056 GDF
-1065 DGRTLYDLMRVWY
+1065 GKYATLYDVILEWYHSAQSGTKPSDASSTTTTNAVSRDSLIKAADSYVDLGGYLWYTAGGKFCRWREGGSVETVCDLPLDY
-1078 DTAEYSDML
+1078 DTPVSASLSTQDNRILMNYHIGGATMGSFITDLYDTDGKKLSSINGYNAIAISGDIIVMTDHFMPTPNNMSISYDCGKTFTEFGDKDWFYGSAL
-1087 TSDVRAQS
+1087 TED
-1095 KSFSWQEAA
+1095 
-1104 QNWANA
+1104 
-1110 YYGTQKEVTSG
+1110 GTYVTSVNSSLEIRDG
-1121 SIYKFTWLNVTVNPA
+1121 YVYTTAVYDINHEKSDDPLVTH
-1136 EETTQAKRKA
+1136 
-1146 GEIDDNTYCFAV
+1146 AV
-1158 RVEFTAESANA
+1158 RISI
-1169 LQSAMAGNTVKCEN
+1169 K
-1183 PAAPKDAYEFYRC
+1183 
-1196 CTIQLR
+1196 
-1202 DDGRWYGTELG
+1202 
-1213 TGWLCAIPK
+1213 TGAQEILD
-1222 KEGLPPPFFAV
+1222 
-1233 FQRRAGKSTGT
+1233 
-1244 SQRYVV
+1244 

>member
-153 TVRRWKRDVSR
+153 TVRRWKRDVAR
-164 ADYAAMLSDTAR
+164 ADYASLLSDTAR

-272 GLELPERAAYS
+272 DLDRAERAAYS

-340 CAISWGERAQK
+340 CAVSWGERTQK

-362 VDILLY
+362 VDTLLY
-368 EAPAFTDGFTDGT
+368 EAPGFTDGFTDGA
-381 YPSFRTTTNT
+381 YPTFRTATNP
-391 AGEKYVTLCDAWG
+391 AGEKYVTMFNDLGYAL
-404 STSIYGP
+404 IYGP
-411 MEEYTLEKQSFY
+411 MEEYKLEKQSFY
-423 ALFGSTKASPVD
+423 ALFGSTRDASPVD
-435 DLIQNNK
+435 DLMQHNK
-442 SAWSGHC
+442 SAWTGYC
-449 EEASDG
+449 EEAKDS
-455 QPNQVYLLK
+455 QPYQAYLLE
-464 QKDGSVYL
+464 QEDGTIYL
-472 GLAGDYEEDG
+472 GLSADYAEDG
-482 SELFCS
+482 SECFCM
-488 VFRLNEQVNPIY
+488 VYRLEKEDDTIY
-500 ASMDDYAAACVE
+500 ASMDDYAAERVAE
-512 DLKKGTMTYSVS
+512 LKKGTMTYSVS
-524 ENNDYASRS
+524 ENNEYASRS

-591 DGYLNENW
+591 DGYLNEHW

-614 GYQVIG
+614 GYQIIG
-620 TYTGNDGLW
+620 TSMSNDGLW
-629 YNGCSYSGEE
+629 YNGCSYGVDL

-653 DLPKMFIPDLLN
+653 DLPKMYIPNLVDGLVE
-665 DTAADGYGRAN
+665 DGYGHGN
-676 QCEARLISGDGS
+676 SVEGRLVSDS
-688 YYFYAPITAWA
+688 TYNFCYYYVPITGWA
-699 CNPGTEFWYSRY
+699 CSPGTDYWYSRY
-711 DTGSYFNAKKLE
+711 DTGSYFSVKKLE
-723 QSLDEAKA
+723 RGINDAKA

-739 AEKTDAGWRFV
+739 AEKTDTGWRYV

-759 VTLFDAPDGTCYE
+759 VTLFDAPDNTCYE
-772 VTTHWTF
+772 VEIHWSF
-779 DGSTEENQWGWN
+779 DGSTAENEWGWN

-796 EGEAVILQAMVNSFR
+796 EEEAVILQAMVNSFR
-811 TSKILFTDGS
+811 TSKILPTTD
-821 PNGSESS
+821 PVLD
-828 DPAPDDT
+828 DPA
-835 AFQADLQLASNGG
+835 FKADLQLATNGG
-848 ASWLSL
+848 ASWMYLSK
-854 NTDGMAVGGH
+854 NSAAVS
-864 DPKDSAPTVLLDT
+864 DCNMRNVTPTVNLDECSYALLNEEFTPDDGKQT
-877 CDYKEYDPSESSP
+877 
-890 SGSAVPPGGGNP
+890 
-902 LALCL
+902 LTLW
-907 SLSNSARFTFY
+907 LSNNDSSHLAFF
-918 EGSDFMLYQHGDT
+918 EGTDIMLYQRDGAH
-931 RYYKVSSYGD
+931 YYKVSSYGD
-941 YATIFDAMLA
+941 YATLYDAMLA
-951 WYNKTPD
+951 WYNS
-958 KEATFESDLVL
+958 AAESD
-969 ASNAATVD
+969 
-977 ILAFCPASG
+977 
-986 ESGSHAPLLTGY
+986 
-998 SVALDSYEYK
+998 
-1008 PIDKPKN
+1008 
-1015 LDGLDSVE
+1015 
-1023 LWPHNA
+1023 
-1029 QATCLIFYKGTN
+1029 
-1041 TVKYVSGKSERYYRA
+1041 
-1056 VGDFSIVDN
+1056 
-1065 DGRTLYDLMRVWY
+1065 
-1078 DTAEYSDML
+1078 
-1087 TSDVRAQS
+1087 
-1095 KSFSWQEAA
+1095 
-1104 QNWANA
+1104 
-1110 YYGTQKEVTSG
+1110 
-1121 SIYKFTWLNVTVNPA
+1121 
-1136 EETTQAKRKA
+1136 
-1146 GEIDDNTYCFAV
+1146 
-1158 RVEFTAESANA
+1158 
-1169 LQSAMAGNTVKCEN
+1169 
-1183 PAAPKDAYEFYRC
+1183 
-1196 CTIQLR
+1196 
-1202 DDGRWYGTELG
+1202 
-1213 TGWLCAIPK
+1213 
-1222 KEGLPPPFFAV
+1222 
-1233 FQRRAGKSTGT
+1233 TGT
-1244 SQRYVV
+1244 SAIASATVTRDSIIKAAGSYVDYGGYLWYTAGGKFCRWREGGSVETVCDLPLDYDTPVSASLSTQDNRILMNYHIGGATMGSFITDLYDTDGKKLSSINGYNAIAISGDIIVMTDYFMPTPNNLSISYDCGKTFTEFGDKDWFYGSALTEDGTYVTSVNSSLEIRDGYVYTTAVYDINHEKSDDPLVTHAVRISIKTGAQEILD

>member
-43 LALAAFLLL
+43 LALAVFLLL

-61 PVQAAPPKDYTLFV
+61 PVQAEPPKDYTLFV

-127 ILFYGY
+127 ILFSY

-164 ADYAAMLSDTAR
+164 ADYASLLSDTAR

-206 PHERYDVQELRYILR
+206 PHEHYDVQELRYILR

-327 VVALVLA
+327 IVALVLA

-340 CAISWGERAQK
+340 CAVSWGERAQK

-362 VDILLY
+362 VDTLLY
-368 EAPAFTDGFTDGT
+368 EAPGFTDGFTDGA
-381 YPSFRTTTNT
+381 YPTFRTATNP
-391 AGEKYVTLCDAWG
+391 AGEKYVTMFNDLGYAL
-404 STSIYGP
+404 IYGP
-411 MEEYTLEKQSFY
+411 MEEYKLEKQSFY
-423 ALFGSTKASPVD
+423 ALFGNTRDASPVD
-435 DLIQNNK
+435 DLMQHNK
-442 SAWSGHC
+442 SAWTGYC
-449 EEASDG
+449 EEAKDS
-455 QPNQVYLLK
+455 QPYQAYLLE
-464 QKDGSVYL
+464 QEDGTIYL
-472 GLAGDYEEDG
+472 GLSADYAEDG
-482 SELFCS
+482 SECFCM
-488 VFRLNEQVNPIY
+488 VYRLEKEDDTIY

-639 KYYLHDFYVDYAGL
+639 KYYLHDFYIDYAGL

-750 THEGMSNTI
+750 THEGMSNTV
-759 VTLFDAPDGTCYE
+759 VTLFNGPNNTCYIVE
-772 VTTHWTF
+772 IHWLF

-796 EGEAVILQAMVNSFR
+796 EGEAEVLRAMVRSF
-811 TSKILFTDGS
+811 TVNWDADAAA
-821 PNGSESS
+821 
-828 DPAPDDT
+828 DPALDDSD
-835 AFQADLQLASNGG
+835 FQADLQLASNGG
-848 ASWLSL
+848 AAWMFLYRDNAAITDRDMLNVTPTVRLDECSYALLHDKFTPADGARSLTLWLSNNDSSHL
-854 NTDGMAVGGH
+854 VFFEDTDI
-864 DPKDSAPTVLLDT
+864 
-877 CDYKEYDPSESSP
+877 
-890 SGSAVPPGGGNP
+890 
-902 LALCL
+902 
-907 SLSNSARFTFY
+907 
-918 EGSDFMLYQHGDT
+918 MLYQRDDAY
-931 RYYKVSSYGD
+931 YYKVSDYGD
-941 YATIFDAMLA
+941 YATLYDAMLA
-951 WYNKTPD
+951 WFNSAQSGTEPSDASSATTTNAVSRDSLIKAADSYVDLGGYLWYTADGKFCRWHEGGSVETLRELPYNDVTDQPAI
-958 KEATFESDLVL
+958 ATL
-969 ASNAATVD
+969 AVEYD
-977 ILAFCPASG
+977 Q
-986 ESGSHAPLLTGY
+986 
-998 SVALDSYEYK
+998 VALRWHIGGATTGTTMLELYGADGKRTME
-1008 PIDKPKN
+1008 
-1015 LDGLDSVE
+1015 LDGSA
-1023 LWPHNA
+1023 P
-1029 QATCLIFYKGTN
+1029 
-1041 TVKYVSGKSERYYRA
+1041 
-1056 VGDFSIVDN
+1056 
-1065 DGRTLYDLMRVWY
+1065 
-1078 DTAEYSDML
+1078 
-1087 TSDVRAQS
+1087 
-1095 KSFSWQEAA
+1095 
-1104 QNWANA
+1104 
-1110 YYGTQKEVTSG
+1110 
-1121 SIYKFTWLNVTVNPA
+1121 
-1136 EETTQAKRKA
+1136 
-1146 GEIDDNTYCFAV
+1146 FAI
-1158 RVEFTAESANA
+1158 S
-1169 LQSAMAGNTVKCEN
+1169 GNTVVKLLSFPPTTGN
-1183 PAAPKDAYEFYRC
+1183 LLLSTDGGKTWSAIGDADWFYGSVTEDSSGSTSYALADL
-1196 CTIQLR
+1196 TIR
-1202 DDGRWYGTELG
+1202 DGYVYTTAVYDIDHQKTSDPLVTHSVRVNLK
-1213 TGWLCAIPK
+1213 TGAQEILD
-1222 KEGLPPPFFAV
+1222 
-1233 FQRRAGKSTGT
+1233 
-1244 SQRYVV
+1244 

>member
-75 GTDKTAIQSTDNLF
+75 GTDKTTIQSTDNLF

-100 AQVRD
+100 AAVRD

-153 TVRRWKRDVSR
+153 TVRRWKRDVAR

-176 DLGVSAPEMIV
+176 DLGVGAPEMIV
-187 CEAISTPAVTGL
+187 CEALSTPAVTGL

-340 CAISWGERAQK
+340 CAVSWGNK
-351 NDDPF
+351 NELSDPF
-356 ADKSYT
+356 GKSYT
-362 VDILLY
+362 IADIVYIGVEPDDTFRENAANAELLLRSDAQSMTLTWTDHY
-368 EAPAFTDGFTDGT
+368 KWDCTAAGSFEMTEENFDRYFDGSAFEAADNPAGWQESDMSAAKLRRENANTWCFTTSSPPDGLTD
-381 YPSFRTTTNT
+381 Y
-391 AGEKYVTLCDAWG
+391 LC
-404 STSIYGP
+404 
-411 MEEYTLEKQSFY
+411 
-423 ALFGSTKASPVD
+423 
-435 DLIQNNK
+435 
-442 SAWSGHC
+442 
-449 EEASDG
+449 
-455 QPNQVYLLK
+455 LLQ
-464 QKDGSVYL
+464 QKDGTLYL
-472 GLAGDYEEDG
+472 AMGYYPDSKQTAPHCFHTL
-482 SELFCS
+482 
-488 VFRLNEQVNPIY
+488 FRLAEKAVPIY

-543 TQLEQADSLGNL
+543 TQLEFADSLGNL

-578 MQIDVIGGQELTD
+578 VQIDVIGGQELTD
-591 DGYLNENW
+591 DGYLRESW
-599 THYLTVLH
+599 THYLTVLR
-607 YTYGEKT
+607 YTSGEKT

-629 YNGCSYSGEE
+629 YDGCNYSGEE
-639 KYYLHDFYVDYAGL
+639 KYYLHDFYIDYAGL
-653 DLPKMFIPDLLN
+653 DLPKMFIPNLLN
-665 DTAADGYGRAN
+665 AATDGYGRAN

-796 EGEAVILQAMVNSFR
+796 EGEAEVLRAMVRSF
-811 TSKILFTDGS
+811 TVNWDADAAA
-821 PNGSESS
+821 
-828 DPAPDDT
+828 DPALDDSD
-835 AFQADLQLASNGG
+835 FQADLQLASNGG
-848 ASWLSL
+848 AAWMFLYRDNAAITDRDMLNVTPTVRLDECSYALLHDKFTPADGARSLTLWLSNNDSSHL
-854 NTDGMAVGGH
+854 AFFEGTDI
-864 DPKDSAPTVLLDT
+864 
-877 CDYKEYDPSESSP
+877 
-890 SGSAVPPGGGNP
+890 
-902 LALCL
+902 
-907 SLSNSARFTFY
+907 
-918 EGSDFMLYQHGDT
+918 MLYQRDDAY
-931 RYYKVSSYGD
+931 YYKVSDYGD
-941 YATIFDAMLA
+941 YATLYDAMLA
-951 WYNKTPD
+951 WFNSAQSGTEPSD
-958 KEATFESDLVL
+958 ASSATTT
-969 ASNAATVD
+969 NAVSRDSLIKA
-977 ILAFCPASG
+977 A
-986 ESGSHAPLLTGY
+986 
-998 SVALDSYEYK
+998 DSYVDLGGYLWYTAGGKFYRWHDGGSVETIDTL
-1008 PIDKPKN
+1008 PIDYLHDAPVSASLSTQDNRILMSYHIGGATMGTYVTELYNPDGEQYVKIDGYESIAFDNHGNIVKTLQFPPAQNN
-1015 LDGLDSVE
+1015 LSISYD
-1023 LWPHNA
+1023 
-1029 QATCLIFYKGTN
+1029 
-1041 TVKYVSGKSERYYRA
+1041 SGKTWTSIGDADYFYGSVTENNDSISYAPADLSIRDGYVYTTA
-1056 VGDFSIVDN
+1056 V
-1065 DGRTLYDLMRVWY
+1065 YDI
-1078 DTAEYSDML
+1078 DHQK
-1087 TSDVRAQS
+1087 TSDPL
-1095 KSFSWQEAA
+1095 
-1104 QNWANA
+1104 
-1110 YYGTQKEVTSG
+1110 VTH
-1121 SIYKFTWLNVTVNPA
+1121 
-1136 EETTQAKRKA
+1136 
-1146 GEIDDNTYCFAV
+1146 AV
-1158 RVEFTAESANA
+1158 RISI
-1169 LQSAMAGNTVKCEN
+1169 K
-1183 PAAPKDAYEFYRC
+1183 
-1196 CTIQLR
+1196 
-1202 DDGRWYGTELG
+1202 
-1213 TGWLCAIPK
+1213 TGAQEILD
-1222 KEGLPPPFFAV
+1222 
-1233 FQRRAGKSTGT
+1233 
-1244 SQRYVV
+1244 

>member
-75 GTDKTAIQSTDNLF
+75 GTDKTTIQSTDNLF

-100 AQVRD
+100 AAVRD

-206 PHERYDVQELRYILR
+206 PHEHYDVLELRYILR

-340 CAISWGERAQK
+340 CAVGWGERAQTQK

-578 MQIDVIGGQELTD
+578 MQINIVGGQELTD

-607 YTYGEKT
+607 YTSGEQT

-629 YNGCSYSGEE
+629 YNGCSYGQEL
-639 KYYLHDFYVDYAGL
+639 KYYLHDFYIDYAGL
-653 DLPKMFIPDLLN
+653 DLPKMYIPNLVDG
-665 DTAADGYGRAN
+665 TVTDGYGHGN
-676 QCEARLISGDGS
+676 SVEGRLVSDS
-688 YYFYAPITAWA
+688 TYNFCYYYVPITGWA
-699 CNPGTEFWYSRY
+699 CSPGTDYWYSRY
-711 DTGSYFNAKKLE
+711 DTGSYFSVKKLE
-723 QSLDEAKA
+723 RGINDAKA

-759 VTLFDAPDGTCYE
+759 VTLFAGPNNTTYE
-772 VTTHWTF
+772 VEIHWLF

-796 EGEAVILQAMVNSFR
+796 EEEAEVLRAMVRSF
-811 TSKILFTDGS
+811 TVNWDADAAA
-821 PNGSESS
+821 
-828 DPAPDDT
+828 DPALDDSD
-835 AFQADLQLASNGG
+835 FQADLQLASNGG
-848 ASWLSL
+848 AAWMFLYRDNAAITDRDMLNVTPTVRLDECSYALLHDKFTPADGARSLTLWLSNNDSSHL
-854 NTDGMAVGGH
+854 AFFEGTDI
-864 DPKDSAPTVLLDT
+864 
-877 CDYKEYDPSESSP
+877 
-890 SGSAVPPGGGNP
+890 
-902 LALCL
+902 
-907 SLSNSARFTFY
+907 
-918 EGSDFMLYQHGDT
+918 MLYQRDDAY
-931 RYYKVSSYGD
+931 YYKVSDYGD
-941 YATIFDAMLA
+941 YATLYDAMLA
-951 WYNKTPD
+951 WFNSAQSGTEP
-958 KEATFESDLVL
+958 SD
-969 ASNAATVD
+969 ASSTTTTNAVSRDSLIKA
-977 ILAFCPASG
+977 A
-986 ESGSHAPLLTGY
+986 
-998 SVALDSYEYK
+998 DSYVDLGGYLWYTAGGKFYRWHEGGSVETIDTL
-1008 PIDKPKN
+1008 PIDYLNDAP
-1015 LDGLDSVE
+1015 
-1023 LWPHNA
+1023 
-1029 QATCLIFYKGTN
+1029 
-1041 TVKYVSGKSERYYRA
+1041 VSASLSTQDDR
-1056 VGDFSIVDN
+1056 
-1065 DGRTLYDLMRVWY
+1065 LLMSY
-1078 DTAEYSDML
+1078 HIGGA
-1087 TSDVRAQS
+1087 
-1095 KSFSWQEAA
+1095 
-1104 QNWANA
+1104 
-1110 YYGTQKEVTSG
+1110 TSG
-1121 SIYKFTWLNVTVNPA
+1121 SFVTDLYGVDGKKIASIGGYNSIAISGDTVVKTLQFPPAANNLYISYDCGGTFTPLGDKDWYYGAVKEDASGVTYMSA
-1136 EETTQAKRKA
+1136 EL
-1146 GEIDDNTYCFAV
+1146 EIRDGYVYTHAVYDVFHDKTSDPLVTHAV
-1158 RVEFTAESANA
+1158 RISI
-1169 LQSAMAGNTVKCEN
+1169 K
-1183 PAAPKDAYEFYRC
+1183 
-1196 CTIQLR
+1196 
-1202 DDGRWYGTELG
+1202 
-1213 TGWLCAIPK
+1213 TGAQEILD
-1222 KEGLPPPFFAV
+1222 
-1233 FQRRAGKSTGT
+1233 
-1244 SQRYVV
+1244 

>member
-43 LALAAFLLL
+43 LALAVFLLL

-75 GTDKTAIQSTDNLF
+75 GTDKTTIQSTDNLF

-100 AQVRD
+100 AAVRD

-153 TVRRWKRDVSR
+153 TVRRWKRDVAR

-206 PHERYDVQELRYILR
+206 PHEHYDVQELRYILR

-340 CAISWGERAQK
+340 CAVGWGERAQTQK

-607 YTYGEKT
+607 YTSGEQT

-796 EGEAVILQAMVNSFR
+796 EGEAAILQAMTDSF
-811 TSKILFTDGS
+811 TITGKILLSQEDASAASTGFDALDAALDALGDMNVTADPLGHAVMV
-821 PNGSESS
+821 PNATAKWDDRNGTNIAYRAEIAKQFRQYSWKEASNVAQFGEEVLSVQCGRWNFYLYSNYKNVLSFFDQES
-828 DPAPDDT
+828 DPKGYPYAFEITNAGAENAVWDAFYKWYEEAVAADNGKQTVTPAATDTLSRASITKSADSYVDNDDY
-835 AFQADLQLASNGG
+835 LWYISGG
-848 ASWLSL
+848 KLCRWR
-854 NTDGMAVGGH
+854 
-864 DPKDSAPTVLLDT
+864 
-877 CDYKEYDPSESSP
+877 E
-890 SGSAVPPGGGNP
+890 GSAVETICTLPIDSLTDSPVR
-902 LALCL
+902 ATL
-907 SLSNSARFTFY
+907 SI
-918 EGSDFMLYQHGDT
+918 M
-931 RYYKVSSYGD
+931 VSR
-941 YATIFDAMLA
+941 
-951 WYNKTPD
+951 
-958 KEATFESDLVL
+958 
-969 ASNAATVD
+969 
-977 ILAFCPASG
+977 
-986 ESGSHAPLLTGY
+986 
-998 SVALDSYEYK
+998 VALRYHIGGATMGTYVTELYNSDGEQYVKIDGYESIAFDNHGNIVKTLQFPPAQNNLSISY
-1008 PIDKPKN
+1008 D
-1015 LDGLDSVE
+1015 
-1023 LWPHNA
+1023 
-1029 QATCLIFYKGTN
+1029 
-1041 TVKYVSGKSERYYRA
+1041 SGKTWTAIGDADYFYGSVTEDGSSISYFPGALEIRDGYVYTTA
-1056 VGDFSIVDN
+1056 V
-1065 DGRTLYDLMRVWY
+1065 YDI
-1078 DTAEYSDML
+1078 DHQK
-1087 TSDVRAQS
+1087 TSDPL
-1095 KSFSWQEAA
+1095 
-1104 QNWANA
+1104 
-1110 YYGTQKEVTSG
+1110 VTHS
-1121 SIYKFTWLNVTVNPA
+1121 
-1136 EETTQAKRKA
+1136 
-1146 GEIDDNTYCFAV
+1146 V
-1158 RVEFTAESANA
+1158 RVN
-1169 LQSAMAGNTVKCEN
+1169 LK
-1183 PAAPKDAYEFYRC
+1183 
-1196 CTIQLR
+1196 
-1202 DDGRWYGTELG
+1202 
-1213 TGWLCAIPK
+1213 TGAQEILD
-1222 KEGLPPPFFAV
+1222 
-1233 FQRRAGKSTGT
+1233 
-1244 SQRYVV
+1244 

>member
-153 TVRRWKRDVSR
+153 TVRRWKRDVAR

-340 CAISWGERAQK
+340 CAVSWGERAQK

-362 VDILLY
+362 VDTLLY
-368 EAPAFTDGFTDGT
+368 EAPGFTDGFTDGA
-381 YPSFRTTTNT
+381 YPTFRTATNP
-391 AGEKYVTLCDAWG
+391 AGEKYVTMFNDLGYAL
-404 STSIYGP
+404 IYGP
-411 MEEYTLEKQSFY
+411 MEEYKLEKQSFY
-423 ALFGSTKASPVD
+423 ALFGNTRDASPVD
-435 DLIQNNK
+435 DLMQHNK
-442 SAWSGHC
+442 SAWTGYC
-449 EEASDG
+449 EEAKDSQPYQAYLFEQEDG
-455 QPNQVYLLK
+455 TI
-464 QKDGSVYL
+464 YL
-472 GLAGDYEEDG
+472 GLSADYAEDG
-482 SELFCS
+482 SECFCM
-488 VFRLNEQVNPIY
+488 VYRLEKEDDTIY
-500 ASMDDYAAACVE
+500 ASMDDYAAERVA
-512 DLKKGTMTYSVS
+512 DLKKSMMTYSVS
-524 ENNDYASRS
+524 ENNEYGARS
-533 IEDTVADVRV
+533 IVDTIADVRV

-607 YTYGEKT
+607 YTSGEQT

-796 EGEAVILQAMVNSFR
+796 EGEAAILQAMTDSF
-811 TSKILFTDGS
+811 TITGKILLTQEDASAASTGFDALDAALDALGDMNVTADPLGHAVMVPNATAKWDDRNGTNIAYRAEIAKQFRQYSWKETSNVAQFGEEVLSVQCGRWNFYLYSNYKNVLSFFDQESDPKGYPYAFEITNAGAENAVWDAFYKWYEEAVAADNGKQTVTPAATDTLSRASITKSADSYVDNDDYLWYISGGKLCRWREGSAVETICTLPIDSLTDSPVRATLSIMVSRVALRYHIGGATMGTYVTELYNSDGEQYVKIDGYESIAFDNHGNIVKTLQFPPAQNNLSISYDSGKTWTSIGDADYFYGSVTEDGS
-821 PNGSESS
+821 SISYFPGALEIRDGYVYTTAVYDINHEKSS
-828 DPAPDDT
+828 DP
-835 AFQADLQLASNGG
+835 
-848 ASWLSL
+848 
-854 NTDGMAVGGH
+854 
-864 DPKDSAPTVLLDT
+864 
-877 CDYKEYDPSESSP
+877 
-890 SGSAVPPGGGNP
+890 
-902 LALCL
+902 
-907 SLSNSARFTFY
+907 
-918 EGSDFMLYQHGDT
+918 
-931 RYYKVSSYGD
+931 
-941 YATIFDAMLA
+941 
-951 WYNKTPD
+951 
-958 KEATFESDLVL
+958 LV
-969 ASNAATVD
+969 T
-977 ILAFCPASG
+977 
-986 ESGSHAPLLTGY
+986 H
-998 SVALDSYEYK
+998 
-1008 PIDKPKN
+1008 
-1015 LDGLDSVE
+1015 
-1023 LWPHNA
+1023 
-1029 QATCLIFYKGTN
+1029 
-1041 TVKYVSGKSERYYRA
+1041 
-1056 VGDFSIVDN
+1056 
-1065 DGRTLYDLMRVWY
+1065 
-1078 DTAEYSDML
+1078 
-1087 TSDVRAQS
+1087 
-1095 KSFSWQEAA
+1095 
-1104 QNWANA
+1104 
-1110 YYGTQKEVTSG
+1110 
-1121 SIYKFTWLNVTVNPA
+1121 
-1136 EETTQAKRKA
+1136 
-1146 GEIDDNTYCFAV
+1146 AV
-1158 RVEFTAESANA
+1158 RISI
-1169 LQSAMAGNTVKCEN
+1169 K
-1183 PAAPKDAYEFYRC
+1183 
-1196 CTIQLR
+1196 
-1202 DDGRWYGTELG
+1202 
-1213 TGWLCAIPK
+1213 TGAQEILD
-1222 KEGLPPPFFAV
+1222 
-1233 FQRRAGKSTGT
+1233 
-1244 SQRYVV
+1244 

>member
-52 PVDFSVKNA
+52 PIDFSVKNA

-153 TVRRWKRDVSR
+153 TVRRWKRDVAR
-164 ADYAAMLSDTAR
+164 VDYAAMLSDTAR

-229 RDMLLKL
+229 RDMIFKL

-327 VVALVLA
+327 IVALVLA

-340 CAISWGERAQK
+340 CAVSWGNK
-351 NDDPF
+351 NELSDPF
-356 ADKSYT
+356 GKSYT
-362 VDILLY
+362 IADIVYIGVEPDDTFRENAANAELLLRPDAQSMTLTWTDRY
-368 EAPAFTDGFTDGT
+368 KWDCTAAGSFEMTEENFDRYFDGSAFEAADNPSGWQESDMSAAKLRRENANTWCFTTSSPPDGMTD
-381 YPSFRTTTNT
+381 Y
-391 AGEKYVTLCDAWG
+391 LC
-404 STSIYGP
+404 
-411 MEEYTLEKQSFY
+411 
-423 ALFGSTKASPVD
+423 
-435 DLIQNNK
+435 
-442 SAWSGHC
+442 
-449 EEASDG
+449 
-455 QPNQVYLLK
+455 LLQ
-464 QKDGSVYL
+464 QKDGTLYL
-472 GLAGDYEEDG
+472 AMGYYPDSKQTAPHCFHTL
-482 SELFCS
+482 
-488 VFRLNEQVNPIY
+488 FRLAEKAVPIY

-543 TQLEQADSLGNL
+543 TQLEQGDSLGNL

-578 MQIDVIGGQELTD
+578 VQIDVIGGQELTD

-607 YTYGEKT
+607 YTYGEQT

-620 TYTGNDGLW
+620 TSMSNDGLW
-629 YNGCSYSGEE
+629 YNGCGYGVDL

-653 DLPKMFIPDLLN
+653 DLPKMYIPNLVDGLVE
-665 DTAADGYGRAN
+665 DGYGHGN
-676 QCEARLISGDGS
+676 SVEGRLISGNGNYS
-688 YYFYAPITAWA
+688 FYAPISGWTYKPDAEYA
-699 CNPGTEFWYSRY
+699 EYWYSSY
-711 DTGSYFNAKKLE
+711 NTGSYFSVTE
-723 QSLDEAKA
+723 VDHSLYDEKP
-731 EWESTGAK
+731 EWESAGYT
-739 AEKTDAGWRFV
+739 AEWIDESCRFV
-750 THEGMSNTI
+750 THEGMSNTV
-759 VTLFDAPDGTCYE
+759 VTLFNGPNNTCYIVE
-772 VTTHWTF
+772 IHWLF

-791 RDRAV
+791 HDRAV
-796 EGEAVILQAMVNSFR
+796 EEEAVILQAMVNSFR
-811 TSKILFTDGS
+811 TSKILPTM
-821 PNGSESS
+821 
-828 DPAPDDT
+828 DPVLDDS
-835 AFQADLQLASNGG
+835 AFKADLQLATNGG
-848 ASWLSL
+848 ASWMYLSK
-854 NTDGMAVGGH
+854 NSAAVS
-864 DPKDSAPTVLLDT
+864 DCNMRNVTPTVKLDECSYALLNEEFTPD
-877 CDYKEYDPSESSP
+877 
-890 SGSAVPPGGGNP
+890 GGKQT
-902 LALCL
+902 LTLW
-907 SLSNSARFTFY
+907 LSNNDSSHLAFY
-918 EGSDFMLYQHGDT
+918 ESTNVMLYQRDDA
-931 RYYKVSSYGD
+931 RYYKVSNFGD
-941 YATIFDAMLA
+941 YATLYDAMLA
-951 WYNKTPD
+951 WFNSAQSGTEP
-958 KEATFESDLVL
+958 SD
-969 ASNAATVD
+969 ASSTTTTNAVSRDSLIKA
-977 ILAFCPASG
+977 A
-986 ESGSHAPLLTGY
+986 
-998 SVALDSYEYK
+998 DSYVDLGGYLWYTAGGKFCRWHE
-1008 PIDKPKN
+1008 
-1015 LDGLDSVE
+1015 GGSVE
-1023 LWPHNA
+1023 
-1029 QATCLIFYKGTN
+1029 
-1041 TVKYVSGKSERYYRA
+1041 TVCDLPLDYDTPVSASL
-1056 VGDFSIVDN
+1056 STQDN
-1065 DGRTLYDLMRVWY
+1065 RILMNYHIGGAIMGSFITDLYDTDGKKLSSINGYNAIAISGDIIVMTDHFMPTPNNMSISY
-1078 DTAEYSDML
+1078 DCGKTFTEFGDKDWFYGSAL
-1087 TSDVRAQS
+1087 TED
-1095 KSFSWQEAA
+1095 
-1104 QNWANA
+1104 
-1110 YYGTQKEVTSG
+1110 GTYVTSVNSSLEIRDG
-1121 SIYKFTWLNVTVNPA
+1121 YVYTTAVYDINHEKSDDPLVTH
-1136 EETTQAKRKA
+1136 
-1146 GEIDDNTYCFAV
+1146 AV
-1158 RVEFTAESANA
+1158 RISI
-1169 LQSAMAGNTVKCEN
+1169 K
-1183 PAAPKDAYEFYRC
+1183 
-1196 CTIQLR
+1196 
-1202 DDGRWYGTELG
+1202 
-1213 TGWLCAIPK
+1213 TGAQEILD
-1222 KEGLPPPFFAV
+1222 
-1233 FQRRAGKSTGT
+1233 
-1244 SQRYVV
+1244 

>member
-153 TVRRWKRDVSR
+153 TVRRWKRDVAR

-340 CAISWGERAQK
+340 CAVSWGERAQK

-362 VDILLY
+362 VDTLLY
-368 EAPAFTDGFTDGT
+368 EAPGFTDGFTDGT

-629 YNGCSYSGEE
+629 YNGCSYSVEE

-796 EGEAVILQAMVNSFR
+796 EGEAAILQAMTDSF
-811 TSKILFTDGS
+811 TITGKILLTQEDASAASTGFDALDAALDALGDMNVTADPLGHAVMVPNATAKWDDRNGTNIAYRAEIAKQFRQYSWKEASNVAQFGEEVLSVQCGRWNFYLYSNYKNVLSFFDQESDPKGYPYAFEITNAGAENAVWDAFYKWYEEAVAADNGKQTVTPAATDTLSRASITKSADSYVDLGGYLWYTAGGKFYRWHEGGSVETIDTLPIDSLTDSPVRATLSIRGSRVALNYHIGGATMGTYVTELYNPDGEQYVKIDGYESIAFDNHGNIVKTLQFPPAQNNLSISYDSGKTWTSIGDADYFYGSVTEDGS
-821 PNGSESS
+821 SISYFPGALEIRDGYVYTTAVYDIDHQKTS
-828 DPAPDDT
+828 DP
-835 AFQADLQLASNGG
+835 
-848 ASWLSL
+848 
-854 NTDGMAVGGH
+854 
-864 DPKDSAPTVLLDT
+864 
-877 CDYKEYDPSESSP
+877 
-890 SGSAVPPGGGNP
+890 
-902 LALCL
+902 
-907 SLSNSARFTFY
+907 
-918 EGSDFMLYQHGDT
+918 
-931 RYYKVSSYGD
+931 
-941 YATIFDAMLA
+941 
-951 WYNKTPD
+951 
-958 KEATFESDLVL
+958 LVTH
-969 ASNAATVD
+969 S
-977 ILAFCPASG
+977 
-986 ESGSHAPLLTGY
+986 
-998 SVALDSYEYK
+998 
-1008 PIDKPKN
+1008 
-1015 LDGLDSVE
+1015 
-1023 LWPHNA
+1023 
-1029 QATCLIFYKGTN
+1029 
-1041 TVKYVSGKSERYYRA
+1041 
-1056 VGDFSIVDN
+1056 
-1065 DGRTLYDLMRVWY
+1065 
-1078 DTAEYSDML
+1078 
-1087 TSDVRAQS
+1087 
-1095 KSFSWQEAA
+1095 
-1104 QNWANA
+1104 
-1110 YYGTQKEVTSG
+1110 
-1121 SIYKFTWLNVTVNPA
+1121 
-1136 EETTQAKRKA
+1136 
-1146 GEIDDNTYCFAV
+1146 V
-1158 RVEFTAESANA
+1158 RVN
-1169 LQSAMAGNTVKCEN
+1169 LK
-1183 PAAPKDAYEFYRC
+1183 
-1196 CTIQLR
+1196 
-1202 DDGRWYGTELG
+1202 
-1213 TGWLCAIPK
+1213 TGAQEILD
-1222 KEGLPPPFFAV
+1222 
-1233 FQRRAGKSTGT
+1233 
-1244 SQRYVV
+1244 

>member
-43 LALAAFLLL
+43 LALAVFLLL

-153 TVRRWKRDVSR
+153 TVRRWKRAVSR

-340 CAISWGERAQK
+340 CAVSWGERAQK

-362 VDILLY
+362 VDTLLY
-368 EAPAFTDGFTDGT
+368 EAPGFTDGFTDGA
-381 YPSFRTTTNT
+381 YPTFRTATNP
-391 AGEKYVTLCDAWG
+391 AGEKYVTMFNDLGYAL
-404 STSIYGP
+404 IYGP
-411 MEEYTLEKQSFY
+411 MEEYKLEKQSFY
-423 ALFGSTKASPVD
+423 ALFGNTRDASPVD
-435 DLIQNNK
+435 DLMQHNK
-442 SAWSGHC
+442 SAWTGYC
-449 EEASDG
+449 EEAKDS
-455 QPNQVYLLK
+455 QPYQAYLLE
-464 QKDGSVYL
+464 QEDGTIYL
-472 GLAGDYEEDG
+472 GLSADYAEDG
-482 SELFCS
+482 SECFCM
-488 VFRLNEQVNPIY
+488 VYRLEKEDDTIY
-500 ASMDDYAAACVE
+500 ASMDDYAAERVAE
-512 DLKKGTMTYSVS
+512 LKKGTMTYSVS

-607 YTYGEKT
+607 YTSGEQT

-759 VTLFDAPDGTCYE
+759 VTLFDAPDGICYE

-796 EGEAVILQAMVNSFR
+796 EGEAAILQAMTDSF
-811 TSKILFTDGS
+811 TITGKILLSQEDASAASTGFDALDAALDALGDMNVTADPLGHAVMV
-821 PNGSESS
+821 PNATAKWDDRNGTNIAYRAEIAKQFRQYSWKEASNVAQFGEEVLSVQCGRWNFYLYSNYKNVLSFFDQES
-828 DPAPDDT
+828 DPKGYPYAFEITNAGAENAVWDAFYKWYEEAVAADNGKQTVTPAATDTLSRASITKSADSYVDNDDY
-835 AFQADLQLASNGG
+835 LWYISGG
-848 ASWLSL
+848 KLCRWR
-854 NTDGMAVGGH
+854 
-864 DPKDSAPTVLLDT
+864 
-877 CDYKEYDPSESSP
+877 E
-890 SGSAVPPGGGNP
+890 GSAVETICTLPIDSLTDSPVR
-902 LALCL
+902 ATL
-907 SLSNSARFTFY
+907 SI
-918 EGSDFMLYQHGDT
+918 M
-931 RYYKVSSYGD
+931 VSR
-941 YATIFDAMLA
+941 
-951 WYNKTPD
+951 
-958 KEATFESDLVL
+958 
-969 ASNAATVD
+969 
-977 ILAFCPASG
+977 
-986 ESGSHAPLLTGY
+986 
-998 SVALDSYEYK
+998 VALRYHIGGATMGTYVTELYNSDGEQYVKIDGYESIAFDNHGNIVKTLQFPPAQNNLSISY
-1008 PIDKPKN
+1008 D
-1015 LDGLDSVE
+1015 
-1023 LWPHNA
+1023 
-1029 QATCLIFYKGTN
+1029 
-1041 TVKYVSGKSERYYRA
+1041 SGKTWTAIGDADYFYGSVTEDGSSISYFPGALEIRDGYVYTTA
-1056 VGDFSIVDN
+1056 V
-1065 DGRTLYDLMRVWY
+1065 YDI
-1078 DTAEYSDML
+1078 DHQK
-1087 TSDVRAQS
+1087 TSDPL
-1095 KSFSWQEAA
+1095 
-1104 QNWANA
+1104 
-1110 YYGTQKEVTSG
+1110 VTHS
-1121 SIYKFTWLNVTVNPA
+1121 
-1136 EETTQAKRKA
+1136 
-1146 GEIDDNTYCFAV
+1146 V
-1158 RVEFTAESANA
+1158 RVN
-1169 LQSAMAGNTVKCEN
+1169 LK
-1183 PAAPKDAYEFYRC
+1183 
-1196 CTIQLR
+1196 
-1202 DDGRWYGTELG
+1202 
-1213 TGWLCAIPK
+1213 TGAQEILD
-1222 KEGLPPPFFAV
+1222 
-1233 FQRRAGKSTGT
+1233 
-1244 SQRYVV
+1244 

>member
-43 LALAAFLLL
+43 LALAVFLLL

-75 GTDKTAIQSTDNLF
+75 GTDKTTIQSTDNLF

-206 PHERYDVQELRYILR
+206 PHEHYDVQELRYILR

-298 ATTCFGGTV
+298 AMTCFGGTV

-340 CAISWGERAQK
+340 CAVSWGERAQTQK

-368 EAPAFTDGFTDGT
+368 EAPGFTDGFTDGA
-381 YPSFRTTTNT
+381 YPTFRTATNP
-391 AGEKYVTLCDAWG
+391 AGEKYVTMFNDLGYAL
-404 STSIYGP
+404 IYGP
-411 MEEYTLEKQSFY
+411 MEEYKLEKQSFY
-423 ALFGSTKASPVD
+423 ALFGNTRDASPVD
-435 DLIQNNK
+435 DLMQHNK
-442 SAWSGHC
+442 SAWTGYC
-449 EEASDG
+449 EEAKDS
-455 QPNQVYLLK
+455 QPYQAYLLE
-464 QKDGSVYL
+464 QEDGTIYL
-472 GLAGDYEEDG
+472 GLSADYAEDG
-482 SELFCS
+482 SECFCM
-488 VFRLNEQVNPIY
+488 VYRLEKEDDTIY
-500 ASMDDYAAACVE
+500 ASMDDYAAERVAE
-512 DLKKGTMTYSVS
+512 LKKGTMTYSVS

-739 AEKTDAGWRFV
+739 AAKTDTGWRFV
-750 THEGMSNTI
+750 TNEGMSNTV
-759 VTLFDAPDGTCYE
+759 VTLFDAPDNTCYE
-772 VTTHWTF
+772 VEIHWSF
-779 DGSTEENQWGWN
+779 DGSTAENEWGWN

-796 EGEAVILQAMVNSFR
+796 EGEAEVLRAMVRSF
-811 TSKILFTDGS
+811 TVNWDADAAA
-821 PNGSESS
+821 

-864 DPKDSAPTVLLDT
+864 DPKDAAPTVLLDT
-877 CDYKEYDPSESSP
+877 CDYKESDPSESSP
-890 SGSAVPPGGGNP
+890 SGSAVPPDGGNP

-977 ILAFCPASG
+977 ILAFCPAGG

-1041 TVKYVSGKSERYYRA
+1041 TVKYMSGKSERYYRA

-1213 TGWLCAIPK
+1213 TGW
-1222 KEGLPPPFFAV
+1222 
-1233 FQRRAGKSTGT
+1233 
-1244 SQRYVV
+1244 

>member
-105 TIIQRPVTNP
+105 TIIQSPVTNP
-115 EQKTTRYIPVTT
+115 AQKTTRYIPVTT

-176 DLGVSAPEMIV
+176 DLGMSAPEMIV

-321 KKRGLG
+321 KKRGFG

-340 CAISWGERAQK
+340 CAVSWGERAQK

-362 VDILLY
+362 VDTLLY
-368 EAPAFTDGFTDGT
+368 EAPGFTDGFTDGA
-381 YPSFRTTTNT
+381 YPTFRTATNP
-391 AGEKYVTLCDAWG
+391 AGEKYVTMFNDLGYAL
-404 STSIYGP
+404 IYGP
-411 MEEYTLEKQSFY
+411 MEEYKLEKQSFY
-423 ALFGSTKASPVD
+423 ALFGNTRDASPVD
-435 DLIQNNK
+435 DLMQHNK
-442 SAWSGHC
+442 SAWTGYC
-449 EEASDG
+449 EEAKDS
-455 QPNQVYLLK
+455 QPYQAYLLE
-464 QKDGSVYL
+464 QEDGTIYL
-472 GLAGDYEEDG
+472 GLSADYAEDG
-482 SELFCS
+482 SECFCM
-488 VFRLNEQVNPIY
+488 VYQLEKEDDTIY
-500 ASMDDYAAACVE
+500 ASMDDYAAERVAE
-512 DLKKGTMTYSVS
+512 LKKGTMTYSVS
-524 ENNDYASRS
+524 ENNEYASRS

-543 TQLEQADSLGNL
+543 TQLEFADSLGNL

-614 GYQVIG
+614 GYQIIG

-639 KYYLHDFYVDYAGL
+639 KYYLHDFYIDYAGL

-796 EGEAVILQAMVNSFR
+796 EGEAEVLRAMVRSF
-811 TSKILFTDGS
+811 TVNWDADAAA
-821 PNGSESS
+821 
-828 DPAPDDT
+828 DPALDDSD
-835 AFQADLQLASNGG
+835 FQADLQLASNGG
-848 ASWLSL
+848 AAWMFLYRDNAAITDRDMLNVTPTVRLDECSYALLHDKFTPADGARSLTLWLSNNDSSHL
-854 NTDGMAVGGH
+854 VFFEDTDI
-864 DPKDSAPTVLLDT
+864 
-877 CDYKEYDPSESSP
+877 
-890 SGSAVPPGGGNP
+890 
-902 LALCL
+902 
-907 SLSNSARFTFY
+907 
-918 EGSDFMLYQHGDT
+918 MLYQRDDAY
-931 RYYKVSSYGD
+931 YYKVSDYGD
-941 YATIFDAMLA
+941 YATLYDAMLA
-951 WYNKTPD
+951 WFNSAQSGTEPSDASSATTTNAVSRDSLIKAADSYVDLGGYLWYTADGKFCRWHEGGSVETLRELPYNDVTDQPAI
-958 KEATFESDLVL
+958 ATL
-969 ASNAATVD
+969 AVEYD
-977 ILAFCPASG
+977 Q
-986 ESGSHAPLLTGY
+986 
-998 SVALDSYEYK
+998 VALRWHIGGATTGTTMLELYGADGKRTME
-1008 PIDKPKN
+1008 
-1015 LDGLDSVE
+1015 LDGSA
-1023 LWPHNA
+1023 P
-1029 QATCLIFYKGTN
+1029 
-1041 TVKYVSGKSERYYRA
+1041 
-1056 VGDFSIVDN
+1056 
-1065 DGRTLYDLMRVWY
+1065 
-1078 DTAEYSDML
+1078 
-1087 TSDVRAQS
+1087 
-1095 KSFSWQEAA
+1095 
-1104 QNWANA
+1104 
-1110 YYGTQKEVTSG
+1110 
-1121 SIYKFTWLNVTVNPA
+1121 
-1136 EETTQAKRKA
+1136 
-1146 GEIDDNTYCFAV
+1146 FAI
-1158 RVEFTAESANA
+1158 S
-1169 LQSAMAGNTVKCEN
+1169 GNTVVKLLSFPPTTGNLLLSTDGGKTWSAIGDADWFYGSVTEDSSGSTSYALADLTIRDGYVYTTAVYDVHHEKSN
-1183 PAAPKDAYEFYRC
+1183 APLVTHAVRISIK
-1196 CTIQLR
+1196 
-1202 DDGRWYGTELG
+1202 
-1213 TGWLCAIPK
+1213 TGAQEILD
-1222 KEGLPPPFFAV
+1222 
-1233 FQRRAGKSTGT
+1233 
-1244 SQRYVV
+1244 

>member
-153 TVRRWKRDVSR
+153 TVRRWKRDVAR

-176 DLGVSAPEMIV
+176 DLGVGAPEMIV

-206 PHERYDVQELRYILR
+206 PHEHYDVQELRYILR

-236 VLLAANA
+236 MLLAANA

-340 CAISWGERAQK
+340 CAVGWGERAQTQK

-362 VDILLY
+362 VDTLLY
-368 EAPAFTDGFTDGT
+368 EAPGFTDGFTDGA
-381 YPSFRTTTNT
+381 YPTFRTATNP
-391 AGEKYVTLCDAWG
+391 AGEKYVTMFNDLGYAL
-404 STSIYGP
+404 IYGP
-411 MEEYTLEKQSFY
+411 MEEYKLEKQSFY

-500 ASMDDYAAACVE
+500 ASMDDYAAERVAE
-512 DLKKGTMTYSVS
+512 LKKGTMTYSVS
-524 ENNDYASRS
+524 ENNEYASRS

-578 MQIDVIGGQELTD
+578 VQIDVIGGQELTD

-607 YTYGEKT
+607 YTSGEKT
-614 GYQVIG
+614 GYQIIG
-620 TYTGNDGLW
+620 TSMSNDGLW
-629 YNGCSYSGEE
+629 YNGCSYGVDL
-639 KYYLHDFYVDYAGL
+639 KYYLHDFYIDYAGL
-653 DLPKMFIPDLLN
+653 DLPRYQIGALYHF
-665 DTAADGYGRAN
+665 TDGYGNDLTPDGRV
-676 QCEARLISGDGS
+676 QSGDGW
-688 YYFYAPITAWA
+688 YFYLPNT
-699 CNPGTEFWYSRY
+699 GTWNASLEEPLWESAYGTKSTFVVKSFSTDASDAADYFKRDGWNVEDVDGQSVYTKTNGGQHARIRLYDRTDGGHYEVQTFWY
-711 DTGSYFNAKKLE
+711 DG
-723 QSLDEAKA
+723 QS
-731 EWESTGAK
+731 TQ
-739 AEKTDAGWRFV
+739 
-750 THEGMSNTI
+750 
-759 VTLFDAPDGTCYE
+759 
-772 VTTHWTF
+772 
-779 DGSTEENQWGWN
+779 ENQWGWSAA
-791 RDRAV
+791 RQT
-796 EGEAVILQAMVNSFR
+796 EGERDLLEQMAKTFTVSDAMKKAYSPSFPADIALV
-811 TSKILFTDGS
+811 SSGGGIDS
-821 PNGSESS
+821 IVYYASANSS
-828 DPAPDDT
+828 DHRSVSLVDGESALHLSDFTYKKLPDT
-835 AFQADLQLASNGG
+835 TRVPEGRYIQLWPENSNQ
-848 ASWLSL
+848 S
-854 NTDGMAVGGH
+854 
-864 DPKDSAPTVLLDT
+864 
-877 CDYKEYDPSESSP
+877 YFE
-890 SGSAVPPGGGNP
+890 
-902 LALCL
+902 
-907 SLSNSARFTFY
+907 FY
-918 EGSDFMLYQHGDT
+918 EGSNIVRYVLTKDGSVCYEASGDFGKHE
-931 RYYKVSSYGD
+931 
-941 YATIFDAMLA
+941 TIFDAMLA
-951 WYNKTPD
+951 W
-958 KEATFESDLVL
+958 FE
-969 ASNAATVD
+969 
-977 ILAFCPASG
+977 
-986 ESGSHAPLLTGY
+986 
-998 SVALDSYEYK
+998 
-1008 PIDKPKN
+1008 
-1015 LDGLDSVE
+1015 
-1023 LWPHNA
+1023 
-1029 QATCLIFYKGTN
+1029 
-1041 TVKYVSGKSERYYRA
+1041 
-1056 VGDFSIVDN
+1056 
-1065 DGRTLYDLMRVWY
+1065 
-1078 DTAEYSDML
+1078 
-1087 TSDVRAQS
+1087 
-1095 KSFSWQEAA
+1095 EAA
-1104 QNWANA
+1104 AN
-1110 YYGTQKEVTSG
+1110 E
-1121 SIYKFTWLNVTVNPA
+1121 
-1136 EETTQAKRKA
+1136 
-1146 GEIDDNTYCFAV
+1146 D
-1158 RVEFTAESANA
+1158 AESANA
-1169 LQSAMAGNTVKCEN
+1169 VIKNTVLNRDVLIQSSGSHVDFGGFLWYTAGGELRRYRSGVIETVDTLPIDYLNDTPVNASLSTQDDRLLMSYHIGGATSGSFVTDLYGVDGKKIASIGGYN
-1183 PAAPKDAYEFYRC
+1183 SIAISGDTVVKTLQFPPAANNLYISYDCGGTFTPLGDKDWYYGAVKEDDSGVTYMSAELE
-1196 CTIQLR
+1196 IR
-1202 DDGRWYGTELG
+1202 DGYVYTHAVYDVFHDKTSDPLVTHSVRVNLK
-1213 TGWLCAIPK
+1213 TGAQEILD
-1222 KEGLPPPFFAV
+1222 
-1233 FQRRAGKSTGT
+1233 
-1244 SQRYVV
+1244 

>member
-327 VVALVLA
+327 IVALVLA

-340 CAISWGERAQK
+340 CAVSWGNK
-351 NDDPF
+351 NELSDPF
-356 ADKSYT
+356 GKSYT
-362 VDILLY
+362 IADIVYIGVEPDDTFRENAANAELLLRSDAQSMTLTWTDHY
-368 EAPAFTDGFTDGT
+368 KWDCTAAGSFEMTEENFDRYFDGSAFEAADNPAGWQESDMSAAKLRRENANTWCFTTSSPPDGLTD
-381 YPSFRTTTNT
+381 Y
-391 AGEKYVTLCDAWG
+391 LC
-404 STSIYGP
+404 
-411 MEEYTLEKQSFY
+411 
-423 ALFGSTKASPVD
+423 
-435 DLIQNNK
+435 
-442 SAWSGHC
+442 
-449 EEASDG
+449 
-455 QPNQVYLLK
+455 LLQ
-464 QKDGSVYL
+464 QKDGTLYL
-472 GLAGDYEEDG
+472 AMGYYPDSKQTAPHCFHTL
-482 SELFCS
+482 
-488 VFRLNEQVNPIY
+488 FRLAEKAVPIY

-512 DLKKGTMTYSVS
+512 ELKKGTMTYSVS
-524 ENNDYASRS
+524 ENNEYASRS

-543 TQLEQADSLGNL
+543 TQLEFADSLGNL

-599 THYLTVLH
+599 THYLTVLR

-629 YNGCSYSGEE
+629 YNGCNYSGEE
-639 KYYLHDFYVDYAGL
+639 KYYLHDFYIDYAGL
-653 DLPKMFIPDLLN
+653 DLPKMFIPNLLN
-665 DTAADGYGRAN
+665 AATDGYGRAN

-796 EGEAVILQAMVNSFR
+796 ESEAEVLRAMVRSF
-811 TSKILFTDGS
+811 TVNWDADAAA
-821 PNGSESS
+821 
-828 DPAPDDT
+828 DPALDDSD
-835 AFQADLQLASNGG
+835 FQADLQLASNGG
-848 ASWLSL
+848 ASWMYLSK
-854 NTDGMAVGGH
+854 NSAAVS
-864 DPKDSAPTVLLDT
+864 DCNMRNVTPTVKLDECSYALLNEEFTPDDGKQT
-877 CDYKEYDPSESSP
+877 
-890 SGSAVPPGGGNP
+890 
-902 LALCL
+902 LTLW
-907 SLSNSARFTFY
+907 LSNNDSSHLAFY
-918 EGSDFMLYQHGDT
+918 EGTNVMLYQRDDA
-931 RYYKVSSYGD
+931 RYYKVSNFGD
-941 YATIFDAMLA
+941 YATLYDAMLA
-951 WYNKTPD
+951 WFNSAQSGT
-958 KEATFESDLVL
+958 ETSDASSTTTTNAVSRDSLIKAADSYVDLGGYLWYTAGGKFYRWHEGGSVEVL
-969 ASNAATVD
+969 HDLPVNDVTDTTVD
-977 ILAFCPASG
+977 ATLSVVSDQVALRYYIGGGIMGSFVTELYGADGKQSATLYGYESIAI
-986 ESGSHAPLLTGY
+986 SGSTIVETTKFPPTVNNLRLSTDGGKTWTSIGDADYFYGSVTEDGSSISYFPGALEIRDGY
-998 SVALDSYEYK
+998 VYTTAVYD
-1008 PIDKPKN
+1008 IDHQK
-1015 LDGLDSVE
+1015 
-1023 LWPHNA
+1023 
-1029 QATCLIFYKGTN
+1029 
-1041 TVKYVSGKSERYYRA
+1041 
-1056 VGDFSIVDN
+1056 
-1065 DGRTLYDLMRVWY
+1065 
-1078 DTAEYSDML
+1078 
-1087 TSDVRAQS
+1087 TSDPL
-1095 KSFSWQEAA
+1095 
-1104 QNWANA
+1104 
-1110 YYGTQKEVTSG
+1110 VTHS
-1121 SIYKFTWLNVTVNPA
+1121 
-1136 EETTQAKRKA
+1136 
-1146 GEIDDNTYCFAV
+1146 V
-1158 RVEFTAESANA
+1158 RVN
-1169 LQSAMAGNTVKCEN
+1169 LK
-1183 PAAPKDAYEFYRC
+1183 
-1196 CTIQLR
+1196 
-1202 DDGRWYGTELG
+1202 
-1213 TGWLCAIPK
+1213 TGAQEILD
-1222 KEGLPPPFFAV
+1222 
-1233 FQRRAGKSTGT
+1233 
-1244 SQRYVV
+1244 

>member
-133 LAGAAAFLLYQGVSY
+133 LAGTAAFLLYQGVSY

-153 TVRRWKRDVSR
+153 TVRRWKRDVAR

-176 DLGVSAPEMIV
+176 DLGVSAPAMIV

-315 NVLGAQ
+315 NVLGVQ

-340 CAISWGERAQK
+340 CAVSWGERAQK

-362 VDILLY
+362 VDTLLY
-368 EAPAFTDGFTDGT
+368 EAPGFTDGFTDGA
-381 YPSFRTTTNT
+381 YPTFRTATNP
-391 AGEKYVTLCDAWG
+391 AGEKYVTMFNDLGYAL
-404 STSIYGP
+404 IYGP
-411 MEEYTLEKQSFY
+411 MEEYKLEKQSFY
-423 ALFGSTKASPVD
+423 ALFGNTRDASPVD
-435 DLIQNNK
+435 DLMQHNK
-442 SAWSGHC
+442 SAWTGYC
-449 EEASDG
+449 EEAKDS
-455 QPNQVYLLK
+455 QPYQAYLLE
-464 QKDGSVYL
+464 QEDGTIYL
-472 GLAGDYEEDG
+472 GLSADYAEDG
-482 SELFCS
+482 SECFCM
-488 VFRLNEQVNPIY
+488 VYRLEKKDDTIY

-543 TQLEQADSLGNL
+543 TQLEFADSLGNL

-578 MQIDVIGGQELTD
+578 AQINIVGGQELTD
-591 DGYLNENW
+591 DGYLNEHW

-614 GYQVIG
+614 GYQIIG

-629 YNGCSYSGEE
+629 YNGCSYGVDL
-639 KYYLHDFYVDYAGL
+639 KYYLHDFYIDYAGL
-653 DLPKMFIPDLLN
+653 NEPKMYIPNLLN
-665 DTAADGYGRAN
+665 AATDGYGRAN

-796 EGEAVILQAMVNSFR
+796 EGEAAILQAMTDSF
-811 TSKILFTDGS
+811 TITGKILLTQEDASAASTGFDALDAALDALGDMNVTADPLGHAVMV
-821 PNGSESS
+821 PNATAKWDDRNGTNIAYRTEIAKQFRQYSWKEASNVAQFGEEVLSVQCGRWNFYLYSNYKNVLSFFDQES
-828 DPAPDDT
+828 DPKGYPYAFEITNAGAENAVWDAFYKWYEEAVAADNGKQTVTPAATDTLSRASITKSADSYVDNDDY
-835 AFQADLQLASNGG
+835 LWYISGG
-848 ASWLSL
+848 KLCRWR
-854 NTDGMAVGGH
+854 
-864 DPKDSAPTVLLDT
+864 
-877 CDYKEYDPSESSP
+877 E
-890 SGSAVPPGGGNP
+890 GSAVETICTLPIDSLTDSPVR
-902 LALCL
+902 ATL
-907 SLSNSARFTFY
+907 SI
-918 EGSDFMLYQHGDT
+918 M
-931 RYYKVSSYGD
+931 VSR
-941 YATIFDAMLA
+941 
-951 WYNKTPD
+951 
-958 KEATFESDLVL
+958 
-969 ASNAATVD
+969 
-977 ILAFCPASG
+977 
-986 ESGSHAPLLTGY
+986 
-998 SVALDSYEYK
+998 VALRYHIGGATMGTYVTELYNSDGEQYVKIDGYESIAFDNHGNIVKTLQFPPAQNNLSISY
-1008 PIDKPKN
+1008 D
-1015 LDGLDSVE
+1015 
-1023 LWPHNA
+1023 
-1029 QATCLIFYKGTN
+1029 
-1041 TVKYVSGKSERYYRA
+1041 SGKTWTAIGDADYFYGSVTEDGSSISYFPGALEIRDGYVYTTA
-1056 VGDFSIVDN
+1056 V
-1065 DGRTLYDLMRVWY
+1065 YDI
-1078 DTAEYSDML
+1078 DHQK
-1087 TSDVRAQS
+1087 TSDPL
-1095 KSFSWQEAA
+1095 
-1104 QNWANA
+1104 
-1110 YYGTQKEVTSG
+1110 VTHS
-1121 SIYKFTWLNVTVNPA
+1121 
-1136 EETTQAKRKA
+1136 
-1146 GEIDDNTYCFAV
+1146 V
-1158 RVEFTAESANA
+1158 RVN
-1169 LQSAMAGNTVKCEN
+1169 LK
-1183 PAAPKDAYEFYRC
+1183 
-1196 CTIQLR
+1196 
-1202 DDGRWYGTELG
+1202 
-1213 TGWLCAIPK
+1213 TGAQEILD
-1222 KEGLPPPFFAV
+1222 
-1233 FQRRAGKSTGT
+1233 
-1244 SQRYVV
+1244 

>member
-43 LALAAFLLL
+43 LALAVFLLL

-75 GTDKTAIQSTDNLF
+75 GTDKTTIQSTDNLF

-148 ALFRR
+148 ALFCR

-340 CAISWGERAQK
+340 CAVSWGERAQK

-362 VDILLY
+362 VDTLLY
-368 EAPAFTDGFTDGT
+368 EAPGFTDGFTDGA
-381 YPSFRTTTNT
+381 YPTFRTATNP
-391 AGEKYVTLCDAWG
+391 AGEKYVTMFNDLGYAL
-404 STSIYGP
+404 IYGP
-411 MEEYTLEKQSFY
+411 MEEYKLEKQSFY
-423 ALFGSTKASPVD
+423 ALFGNTRDASPVD
-435 DLIQNNK
+435 DLMQHNK
-442 SAWSGHC
+442 SAWTGYC
-449 EEASDG
+449 EEAKDS
-455 QPNQVYLLK
+455 QPYQAYLLE
-464 QKDGSVYL
+464 QEDGTIYL
-472 GLAGDYEEDG
+472 GLSADYAEDG
-482 SELFCS
+482 SECFCM
-488 VFRLNEQVNPIY
+488 VYRLEKEDDTIY
-500 ASMDDYAAACVE
+500 ASMDDYAAERVAE
-512 DLKKGTMTYSVS
+512 LKKGTMTYSVS
-524 ENNDYASRS
+524 ENNEYASRS

-796 EGEAVILQAMVNSFR
+796 EGEAAILQAMTDSF
-811 TSKILFTDGS
+811 TITGKILLTQEDASAASTGFDALDAALDALGDMNVTADPLGHAVMVPNATAKWDDRNGTNIAYRTEIAKQFRQYSWKEASNVAQFGEEVLSVQCGRWNFYLYSNYKNVLSFFDQESDPKGYPYAFEITNAGAENAVWDAFYKWYEEAVAADSGKQAVTTTATDTLSRASITKSADSYVDNDDYLWYISGGKLCRWREGS
-821 PNGSESS
+821 AVETICTLPIDSLTDSPVRATLSIMVSRVALRYHIGGATMGTYVTELYNPDGEQYVKIDGYESIAFDNHGNIVKTLQFPPAQNNLSISYDSGKTWTSIGDADYFYGSVTENNDSISYAPADLSIRDGYVYTTAVYDINHEKSS
-828 DPAPDDT
+828 DP
-835 AFQADLQLASNGG
+835 
-848 ASWLSL
+848 
-854 NTDGMAVGGH
+854 
-864 DPKDSAPTVLLDT
+864 
-877 CDYKEYDPSESSP
+877 
-890 SGSAVPPGGGNP
+890 
-902 LALCL
+902 
-907 SLSNSARFTFY
+907 
-918 EGSDFMLYQHGDT
+918 
-931 RYYKVSSYGD
+931 
-941 YATIFDAMLA
+941 
-951 WYNKTPD
+951 
-958 KEATFESDLVL
+958 LV
-969 ASNAATVD
+969 T
-977 ILAFCPASG
+977 
-986 ESGSHAPLLTGY
+986 H
-998 SVALDSYEYK
+998 
-1008 PIDKPKN
+1008 
-1015 LDGLDSVE
+1015 
-1023 LWPHNA
+1023 
-1029 QATCLIFYKGTN
+1029 
-1041 TVKYVSGKSERYYRA
+1041 
-1056 VGDFSIVDN
+1056 
-1065 DGRTLYDLMRVWY
+1065 
-1078 DTAEYSDML
+1078 
-1087 TSDVRAQS
+1087 
-1095 KSFSWQEAA
+1095 
-1104 QNWANA
+1104 
-1110 YYGTQKEVTSG
+1110 
-1121 SIYKFTWLNVTVNPA
+1121 
-1136 EETTQAKRKA
+1136 
-1146 GEIDDNTYCFAV
+1146 AV
-1158 RVEFTAESANA
+1158 RISIK
-1169 LQSAMAGNTVKCEN
+1169 TVAQEIL
-1183 PAAPKDAYEFYRC
+1183 D
-1196 CTIQLR
+1196 
-1202 DDGRWYGTELG
+1202 
-1213 TGWLCAIPK
+1213 
-1222 KEGLPPPFFAV
+1222 
-1233 FQRRAGKSTGT
+1233 
-1244 SQRYVV
+1244 

>member
-43 LALAAFLLL
+43 LALAVFLLL

-61 PVQAAPPKDYTLFV
+61 PVQAEPPKDYTLFV
-75 GTDKTAIQSTDNLF
+75 GTDKTTIQSTDNLF

-206 PHERYDVQELRYILR
+206 PHEHYDVQELRYILR

-261 IELACDSAATD
+261 IELACDSAATG

-340 CAISWGERAQK
+340 CAVGWGERAQTQK

-500 ASMDDYAAACVE
+500 ASMDDYAAERVAE
-512 DLKKGTMTYSVS
+512 LKKGTMTYSVS
-524 ENNDYASRS
+524 ENNEYASRS

-543 TQLEQADSLGNL
+543 TQLEFADSLGNL

-578 MQIDVIGGQELTD
+578 AQINIVGGQELTD

-796 EGEAVILQAMVNSFR
+796 EGEAAILQAMTDSF
-811 TSKILFTDGS
+811 TITGKILLSQEDASAASTGFDALDAALDALGDMNVTADPLGHAVMV
-821 PNGSESS
+821 PNATAKWDDRNGTNIAYRAEIAKQFRQYSWKEASNVAQFGEEVLSVQCGRWNFYLYSNYKNVLSFFDQES
-828 DPAPDDT
+828 DPKGYPYAFEITNAGAENAVWDAFYKWYEEAVAADNGKQTVTPAATDTLSRASITKSADSYVDNDDY
-835 AFQADLQLASNGG
+835 LWYISGG
-848 ASWLSL
+848 KLCRWR
-854 NTDGMAVGGH
+854 
-864 DPKDSAPTVLLDT
+864 
-877 CDYKEYDPSESSP
+877 E
-890 SGSAVPPGGGNP
+890 GSAVETICTLPIDSLTDSPVR
-902 LALCL
+902 ATL
-907 SLSNSARFTFY
+907 SI
-918 EGSDFMLYQHGDT
+918 M
-931 RYYKVSSYGD
+931 VSR
-941 YATIFDAMLA
+941 
-951 WYNKTPD
+951 
-958 KEATFESDLVL
+958 
-969 ASNAATVD
+969 
-977 ILAFCPASG
+977 
-986 ESGSHAPLLTGY
+986 
-998 SVALDSYEYK
+998 VALRYHIGGATMGTYVTELYNSDGEQYVKIDGYESIAFDNHGNIVKTLQFPPAQNNLSISY
-1008 PIDKPKN
+1008 D
-1015 LDGLDSVE
+1015 
-1023 LWPHNA
+1023 
-1029 QATCLIFYKGTN
+1029 
-1041 TVKYVSGKSERYYRA
+1041 SGKTWTAIGDADYFYGSVTEDGSSISYFPGALEIRDGYVYTTA
-1056 VGDFSIVDN
+1056 V
-1065 DGRTLYDLMRVWY
+1065 YDI
-1078 DTAEYSDML
+1078 DHQK
-1087 TSDVRAQS
+1087 TSDPL
-1095 KSFSWQEAA
+1095 
-1104 QNWANA
+1104 
-1110 YYGTQKEVTSG
+1110 VTHS
-1121 SIYKFTWLNVTVNPA
+1121 
-1136 EETTQAKRKA
+1136 
-1146 GEIDDNTYCFAV
+1146 V
-1158 RVEFTAESANA
+1158 RVN
-1169 LQSAMAGNTVKCEN
+1169 LK
-1183 PAAPKDAYEFYRC
+1183 
-1196 CTIQLR
+1196 
-1202 DDGRWYGTELG
+1202 
-1213 TGWLCAIPK
+1213 TGAQEILD
-1222 KEGLPPPFFAV
+1222 
-1233 FQRRAGKSTGT
+1233 
-1244 SQRYVV
+1244 